1 MLYLLNEDVRTVRW
15 NGESLHE
22 ATSAI
27 VKETMN
33 GDFTLTVK
41 YPISDSG
48 IYQLIQEDMLIKAPT
63 PVLGAQLFRIK
74 KPVEHNDHLEITA
87 YHISDDVMQRSI
99 TQMSVT
105 SQSCGMALSRMV
117 QNTKTAL
124 GDFSFNSDIQDRR
137 TFNTTETETLYSVL
151 LDGKHSI
158 VGTWEGELVRDNFA
172 MTVKKSRGENRGVVI
187 TTHKNLKDYQ
197 RTKNSQNVVT
207 RIHARSTFKPEGAE
221 KETTIRVTVDSPLI
235 NSYPYINE
243 KEYENNNA
251 KSVEELQKW
260 AQAKFSNEGID
271 KISDAIKIEAYEL
284 DGQVVHMGD
293 TVNLKSWKHNVDVFK
308 KAIAYEFDALKEEY
322 ISLILDDKA
331 GAGGSRTSGGLSSA
345 ADAILG
351 VTESAQEVALEK
363 ALQNAD
369 LDFDHKAG
377 LLRQEISDGIELAKA
392 KAEEVKQELSDTI
405 NQRFNSFDN
414 GPLKE
419 AKRRAEEALRNAG
432 ASSLLA
438 QEAKR
443 IGLDSVARLE
453 EFKSQTTS
461 AQTALSGDLDA
472 LKRTIVNDIR
482 PKQAQVEA
490 EIAKQVEALVQTKK
504 ELAGASTLLAQEAK
518 RIELD
523 SVARL
528 EAFKSQTTSAQ
539 TALSGDLD
547 VLKRT
552 IANDI
557 RPKQAQAEAEIA
569 KQVEA
574 LSRTKNELSGAS
586 TLLAQEAKRIELD
599 SVARLEAFKSQTTS
613 AQTALSG
620 DLDALKRTIANDI
633 RPKQAQ
639 AEAEI
644 AKQVEALSRTKN
656 ELAGVK
662 SAQATYEETTT
673 RRLSELTNLA
683 NGKASKSE
691 LTQTAEELAS
701 RIASVQ
707 AGSSR
712 NYFRNSRS
720 RTFTTGGQAVYDYR
734 TFIVPDFWKNSD
746 RFKRD
751 YVRISFDVTFPVALV
766 NDMPAMVHFSAHP
779 WYAYRNLIFK
789 GGTVERQHFE
799 FTIDLSSS
807 SETYQTNNVFIR
819 FGTNYGFPAGLQVV
833 IENAMLSVGNYF
845 PAYQPAYEDQED
857 RVSVVESNFKQ
868 RADSLDAGVSRL
880 TEGFRTKADISA
892 LNVTAENIRQSVKS
906 LETDTQN
913 KLNQKLSQAEFEVRA
928 GSIRQEILNATKDKA
943 NKSELT
949 QTAEELSSK
958 IASVQASGRNLFL
971 NSLFKQ
977 DISKTGIWTTST
989 YTATI
994 DSESKYLGHKALK
1007 IIGLNPSGRDGGNP
1021 KVTYPALGQFG
1032 KVIPGSTTNQ
1042 DVTIS
1047 FYAKANKNG
1056 IMLRSRLGDIGY
1068 KTGNVTLSTE
1078 IKRYVVHIPKGW
1090 TNESKQTTNEWL
1102 FNFNQEGTIWI
1113 WMPKFEISDVDTSY
1127 SEAPEDIEGQIS
1139 TVESTF
1145 KQRANS
1151 LEAGVSRLTEGLR
1164 TKVDISA
1171 LNVTAENIRQSV
1183 KSLETDTQNKL
1194 NQKLSQAEFEVRA
1207 GSIRQEILNATKD
1220 KASKSELTQ
1229 TAEELASKIASVHLG
1244 RRNLLKGT
1252 KELARYK
1259 PVSEYN
1265 GFKVIRT
1272 VAGATR
1278 YQDSYVERTVIPTAG
1293 TEYIAIFY
1301 ARASE
1306 NDYPVRCHFYNP
1318 NTVVSSENSSGYKS
1332 RSSDGLSIIRL
1343 STDWQLCW
1351 VKWTQTATDQA
1362 KTVIIGRHG
1371 PQVGGKEGVWVEICA
1386 PAIFEG
1392 NLAGDWSPAYEDQ
1405 DERVSVVESNFKQ
1418 RADSLEAGVSRLT
1431 EGLRTKA
1438 DISSLN
1444 VTAENIRQSVKSLE
1458 TDTQNKL
1465 NQKLSQAEFEVRA
1478 GSIRQ
1483 EILNA
1488 TKDKANKSELTQTA
1502 EELASKIASVQVGG
1516 RNYIRGTKR
1525 MMLARGLWAS
1535 GTFRPSGAGTAKT
1548 IDVSDSPATGFDK
1561 AIRLTSSN
1569 ARDQIGIA
1577 QDGFYIS
1584 QGTYTMS
1591 CWVKGRRGQ
1600 KVKLQT
1606 YWQVNDNSGISPI
1619 FTLKDEN
1626 WTKLSFTSARNRAG
1640 VASIGYVYLVNAEVG
1655 EYLDVLAPQLEDGSL
1670 ATSSKEAP
1678 EDIEGQISTVESTFK
1693 QRADSLAAG
1702 VNRLTEG
1709 LRTKADIS
1717 ALNVTA
1723 ENIRQSVKSLET
1735 DTQNKLNQKLSQA
1748 EFEVRAGS
1756 IRQEILNATKDK
1768 ASKSELTQTA
1778 EELASRIASVQ
1789 ASGRNLFLNSLF
1801 KQDIP
1806 KTGIWTTS
1814 TYTATIDSESKYLGH
1829 KALKIIGLNPSGR
1842 DGGNPKVTY
1851 PALGQFGKVI
1861 PGSTTNQDV
1870 TISFYAKA
1878 NKNGIML
1885 RSRLGNIGYKT
1896 GNVTLSTEIKRYVVH
1911 IPKGWT
1917 NESKQT
1923 TNEWL
1928 FNFNQE
1934 GTIWIWMPKFEIS
1947 DVDTSYSEAPEDIEG
1962 QISTVE
1968 SNFKQRA
1975 DSLEAGVSRLTE
1987 GLRTKVDI
1995 SALNV
2000 TAENI
2005 RQSVKSLET
2014 DTQNK
2019 LNQKL
2024 SQAEFEVR
2032 AGSIRQE
2039 ILNVTKDKAS
2049 KSELTQTAEELS
2061 SKIASVQVGGINLLR
2076 NTASL
2081 LIGDRSKGCWMSASG
2096 GNGRAISVEVLD
2108 PPKKMIKNMI
2118 RVIENTNGGNKDLTQ
2133 LVRLRIGEKY
2143 TISCYARIASDS
2155 PNANVNLLFRS
2166 WANNTDLNR
2175 KFQKSI
2181 SHKNWQK
2188 YSFTFT
2194 ADAIENS
2201 IQFGQSGA
2209 GIIEICAPKIESG
2222 TLATDYSEAPEDIEG
2237 QISTVESTFKQR
2249 ANSLDAGVSRL
2260 TEGLRTKVDISAL
2273 NVTAEN
2279 IRQSV
2284 KSLETDT
2291 QNKLNQKLSQ
2301 AEFEVRAGSIRQ
2313 EILNATKDKADKT
2326 LVVSEAGKLRE
2337 EFSKMKVGG
2346 RNLWIK
2352 SKTVGAV
2359 IEKLPENH
2367 VTGQKECYR
2376 LENNSTLTFNLEP
2389 DFSSRLYQ
2397 KVTFSA
2403 WIKYENV
2410 VQGRNFWNVFNC
2422 FKHYLFRK
2430 NSETGVQSGPDYATL
2445 GMYKGSADWKYI
2457 TFTYDYSEKTNFD
2470 QLKTSLRFNLE
2481 GATSGTAWVTGIKV
2495 EIGSVATDWSPA
2507 PEDAD
2512 GLITEAKATF
2522 ERTAQ
2527 GLRTDLSA
2535 IQEYVNK
2542 DGQRQE
2548 ALQRYTR
2555 EESAR
2560 QATAVRELVNRDFV
2574 GKATYQEDVKGI
2586 NQRIEA
2592 VKTSANKDIASQI
2605 ASYRQS
2611 VDGKFTDI
2619 SSQITTYKQDVG
2631 GQISGLSNRLT
2642 SSEQGT
2648 TTQISNLSNRINSNK
2663 QGTDNQIS
2671 NLKTQVATNKDNAE
2685 RQMGR
2690 ISDQVSANKANAD
2703 SQFANVTNQLARK
2716 VETTDFQRVK
2726 ETSKLYERILGNT
2739 ENGIADKVARMA
2751 LTNQLFQVE
2760 VGKYSVSGPNLIKNS
2775 DFKNATNEWGSTQN
2789 LGRLV
2794 KHSFY
2799 HNGQKDLMRLSNA
2812 TKNENFLY
2820 SHRFNLERNTDYVLN
2835 FRGFNNSALASYDV
2849 YILGRRAGESDGFT
2863 IVKKVVS
2870 SKKLSTSRCED
2881 VSVTFNSGE
2890 MDNAYIRFDNNGSS
2904 SGTAD
2909 LYITEVDLYKGYK
2922 PRTWQPHP
2930 EDAVADANKKL
2941 EATQTKMTQLAG
2953 SWVVENINSAGDI
2966 ISGINLGANGHN
2978 RLVGKL
2984 THITGETLIDRAVI
2998 KSAMVDK
3005 LKTANFEAGSVT
3017 TTILEAEAVTAEK
3030 LKVDNALIKKLT
3042 ATDAFID
3049 QLISKRIFST
3059 KVESVISSSTFLEAY
3074 QGRIGGFT
3082 LGQFDQGGGRWIS
3095 GVNQFS
3101 VGMGNGAGYGVRT
3114 AFWANWGNNWNYAGP
3129 KAWNVNTDGKMYCR
3143 NEVGFYDQVD
3153 FSNSSRA
3160 NFYGNTTFSRSPV
3173 FSNGIEL
3180 GSKDVLGDGWNPK
3193 GGRNAVVWWNQV
3205 GSGSLKYWMEQKS
3218 DRRLK
3223 ENITDTAV
3231 KALDKIN
3238 RLRMVAFDFIE
3249 NKKHEEIGLIAQE
3262 AETIV
3267 PRIVSRDPENPDG
3280 YLHIDYTALVPYLIK
3295 AIQELNQKIEKMEK
3309 IIA

>member
-1 MLYLLNEDVRTVRW
+1 MDALTRRQFDRAMFAKNRTLAIRVGDYASQDIKEASFEYGYIKGDTYKPGGTCAGSGKITFTSIITTFNKLDTLHPEIGLLVGDTYQWVKMGEYFINDIEIDRNRNTTTLELMDGMFKLNREYVTDLHFPAEVREV
-15 NGESLHE
+15 
-22 ATSAI
+22 
-27 VKETMN
+27 
-33 GDFTLTVK
+33 
-41 YPISDSG
+41 
-48 IYQLIQEDMLIKAPT
+48 IQEICL
-63 PVLGAQLFRIK
+63 
-74 KPVEHNDHLEITA
+74 
-87 YHISDDVMQRSI
+87 
-99 TQMSVT
+99 
-105 SQSCGMALSRMV
+105 
-117 QNTKTAL
+117 KT
-124 GDFSFNSDIQDRR
+124 
-137 TFNTTETETLYSVL
+137 
-151 LDGKHSI
+151 
-158 VGTWEGELVRDNFA
+158 
-172 MTVKKSRGENRGVVI
+172 
-187 TTHKNLKDYQ
+187 
-197 RTKNSQNVVT
+197 
-207 RIHARSTFKPEGAE
+207 
-221 KETTIRVTVDSPLI
+221 
-235 NSYPYINE
+235 
-243 KEYENNNA
+243 
-251 KSVEELQKW
+251 
-260 AQAKFSNEGID
+260 
-271 KISDAIKIEAYEL
+271 
-284 DGQVVHMGD
+284 
-293 TVNLKSWKHNVDVFK
+293 
-308 KAIAYEFDALKEEY
+308 
-322 ISLILDDKA
+322 
-331 GAGGSRTSGGLSSA
+331 
-345 ADAILG
+345 
-351 VTESAQEVALEK
+351 
-363 ALQNAD
+363 
-369 LDFDHKAG
+369 
-377 LLRQEISDGIELAKA
+377 GIELANDYFRISAMRYHVEQVPEGKKLSFRDMLSAMTQMIGMSCFFNREGKMEIRDLTESNITINADSYFLHGLTKSEIEYQIAGITCKTDKKPLTVGMKTGRSLELDNVFMTQSALNDLYYKLKNLTYYPYNLNYQGHLLLEVGQWVTIQTNKKEAFKVPVLSQSFTFKGGLRGRISADSKA
-392 KAEEVKQELSDTI
+392 GNDTQYSYEGTITKQIKQQDGVEAKVQAQIEAADKDFDQKVDKIKKDFNDQVELAKARAEEVKRELSDTI

-419 AKRRAEEALRNAG
+419 AKRKAEEALRNAG
-432 ASSLLA
+432 ASTLLA

-453 EFKSQTTS
+453 AFKSQTTS

-482 PKQAQVEA
+482 PKQAQAET
-490 EIAKQVEALVQTKK
+490 EIAKQVEALSRTKN
-504 ELAGASTLLAQEAK
+504 ELAGASTLFAQEAK

-547 VLKRT
+547 V
-552 IANDI
+552 
-557 RPKQAQAEAEIA
+557 
-569 KQVEA
+569 
-574 LSRTKNELSGAS
+574 
-586 TLLAQEAKRIELD
+586 
-599 SVARLEAFKSQTTS
+599 
-613 AQTALSG
+613 
-620 DLDALKRTIANDI
+620 LKRTIANDI

-707 AGSSR
+707 A
-712 NYFRNSRS
+712 
-720 RTFTTGGQAVYDYR
+720 
-734 TFIVPDFWKNSD
+734 
-746 RFKRD
+746 
-751 YVRISFDVTFPVALV
+751 
-766 NDMPAMVHFSAHP
+766 
-779 WYAYRNLIFK
+779 
-789 GGTVERQHFE
+789 
-799 FTIDLSSS
+799 
-807 SETYQTNNVFIR
+807 
-819 FGTNYGFPAGLQVV
+819 
-833 IENAMLSVGNYF
+833 
-845 PAYQPAYEDQED
+845 
-857 RVSVVESNFKQ
+857 
-868 RADSLDAGVSRL
+868 
-880 TEGFRTKADISA
+880 
-892 LNVTAENIRQSVKS
+892 
-906 LETDTQN
+906 
-913 KLNQKLSQAEFEVRA
+913 
-928 GSIRQEILNATKDKA
+928 
-943 NKSELT
+943 
-949 QTAEELSSK
+949 
-958 IASVQASGRNLFL
+958 SGRNLFL

-994 DSESKYLGHKALK
+994 DSESKYLGYKALK

-1056 IMLRSRLGDIGY
+1056 IMLRSRLGNIGY

-1102 FNFNQEGTIWI
+1102 FNFNQEGTVWI

-1151 LEAGVSRLTEGLR
+1151 LDAGVSRLTEGLR
-1164 TKVDISA
+1164 TKADISA

-1229 TAEELASKIASVHLG
+1229 TAEELS
-1244 RRNLLKGT
+1244 
-1252 KELARYK
+1252 
-1259 PVSEYN
+1259 
-1265 GFKVIRT
+1265 
-1272 VAGATR
+1272 
-1278 YQDSYVERTVIPTAG
+1278 
-1293 TEYIAIFY
+1293 
-1301 ARASE
+1301 
-1306 NDYPVRCHFYNP
+1306 
-1318 NTVVSSENSSGYKS
+1318 
-1332 RSSDGLSIIRL
+1332 
-1343 STDWQLCW
+1343 
-1351 VKWTQTATDQA
+1351 
-1362 KTVIIGRHG
+1362 
-1371 PQVGGKEGVWVEICA
+1371 
-1386 PAIFEG
+1386 
-1392 NLAGDWSPAYEDQ
+1392 
-1405 DERVSVVESNFKQ
+1405 
-1418 RADSLEAGVSRLT
+1418 
-1431 EGLRTKA
+1431 
-1438 DISSLN
+1438 
-1444 VTAENIRQSVKSLE
+1444 
-1458 TDTQNKL
+1458 
-1465 NQKLSQAEFEVRA
+1465 
-1478 GSIRQ
+1478 
-1483 EILNA
+1483 
-1488 TKDKANKSELTQTA
+1488 
-1502 EELASKIASVQVGG
+1502 SKIASVQVGG

-1535 GTFRPSGAGTAKT
+1535 GTFRPSGTGTAKT

-1678 EDIEGQISTVESTFK
+1678 ED
-1693 QRADSLAAG
+1693 
-1702 VNRLTEG
+1702 
-1709 LRTKADIS
+1709 
-1717 ALNVTA
+1717 
-1723 ENIRQSVKSLET
+1723 
-1735 DTQNKLNQKLSQA
+1735 
-1748 EFEVRAGS
+1748 
-1756 IRQEILNATKDK
+1756 
-1768 ASKSELTQTA
+1768 
-1778 EELASRIASVQ
+1778 
-1789 ASGRNLFLNSLF
+1789 
-1801 KQDIP
+1801 
-1806 KTGIWTTS
+1806 
-1814 TYTATIDSESKYLGH
+1814 
-1829 KALKIIGLNPSGR
+1829 
-1842 DGGNPKVTY
+1842 
-1851 PALGQFGKVI
+1851 
-1861 PGSTTNQDV
+1861 
-1870 TISFYAKA
+1870 
-1878 NKNGIML
+1878 M
-1885 RSRLGNIGYKT
+1885 
-1896 GNVTLSTEIKRYVVH
+1896 
-1911 IPKGWT
+1911 
-1917 NESKQT
+1917 
-1923 TNEWL
+1923 
-1928 FNFNQE
+1928 
-1934 GTIWIWMPKFEIS
+1934 
-1947 DVDTSYSEAPEDIEG
+1947 
-1962 QISTVE
+1962 
-1968 SNFKQRA
+1968 
-1975 DSLEAGVSRLTE
+1975 
-1987 GLRTKVDI
+1987 
-1995 SALNV
+1995 
-2000 TAENI
+2000 
-2005 RQSVKSLET
+2005 
-2014 DTQNK
+2014 
-2019 LNQKL
+2019 
-2024 SQAEFEVR
+2024 
-2032 AGSIRQE
+2032 
-2039 ILNVTKDKAS
+2039 
-2049 KSELTQTAEELS
+2049 
-2061 SKIASVQVGGINLLR
+2061 
-2076 NTASL
+2076 
-2081 LIGDRSKGCWMSASG
+2081 
-2096 GNGRAISVEVLD
+2096 
-2108 PPKKMIKNMI
+2108 
-2118 RVIENTNGGNKDLTQ
+2118 
-2133 LVRLRIGEKY
+2133 
-2143 TISCYARIASDS
+2143 
-2155 PNANVNLLFRS
+2155 
-2166 WANNTDLNR
+2166 
-2175 KFQKSI
+2175 
-2181 SHKNWQK
+2181 
-2188 YSFTFT
+2188 
-2194 ADAIENS
+2194 
-2201 IQFGQSGA
+2201 
-2209 GIIEICAPKIESG
+2209 
-2222 TLATDYSEAPEDIEG
+2222 EG

-2249 ANSLDAGVSRL
+2249 ANSLEAGVNRL
-2260 TEGLRTKVDISAL
+2260 TEGLRTKADISSL

-2376 LENNSTLTFNLEP
+2376 LENNSTLMFNIEP

-2403 WIKYENV
+2403 WVKYENV

-2648 TTQISNLSNRINSNK
+2648 TTQISNL
-2663 QGTDNQIS
+2663 
-2671 NLKTQVATNKDNAE
+2671 KTQVATNKDNAE

-2703 SQFANVTNQLARK
+2703 SQFANVTNQLVRK

-2760 VGKYSVSGPNLIKNS
+2760 VAKNASNGQNLLKGTKDFSGGWKNKGANWKKHAEKYKGVDVL
-2775 DFKNATNEWGSTQN
+2775 FKNNSWNGVGQEIDAKIGEVYTFSLWMKSDWKNDTVNFYVNRNGSVEKGWGVPSETSVAITSEWK
-2789 LGRLV
+2789 RY
-2794 KHSFY
+2794 SFTF
-2799 HNGQKDLMRLSNA
+2799 KI
-2812 TKNENFLY
+2812 T
-2820 SHRFNLERNTDYVLN
+2820 V
-2835 FRGFNNSALASYDV
+2835 
-2849 YILGRRAGESDGFT
+2849 DGFIFPRVERLNQNT
-2863 IVKKVVS
+2863 
-2870 SKKLSTSRCED
+2870 
-2881 VSVTFNSGE
+2881 N
-2890 MDNAYIRFDNNGSS
+2890 
-2904 SGTAD
+2904 
-2909 LYITEVDLYKGYK
+2909 LYIAGLKLEKGSYATPYTEA
-2922 PRTWQPHP
+2922 P
-2930 EDAVADANKKL
+2930 EDTD
-2941 EATQTKMTQLAG
+2941 EAIRSVQSQLTG
-2953 SWVVENINSAGDI
+2953 SWAVQNINSAGDI

-2978 RLVGKL
+2978 RFVGKL

-3017 TTILEAEAVTAEK
+3017 TTILDAEAVTAD
-3030 LKVDNALIKKLT
+3030 KVRFDAAFIRKMT
-3042 ATDAFID
+3042 ANDAFID
-3049 QLISKRIFST
+3049 QLTSKRIFST

-3101 VGMGNGAGYGVRT
+3101 VGMGNGAGHGVRT

-3205 GSGSLKYWMEQKS
+3205 GSGSVKYWMEQKS

-3267 PRIVSRDPENPDG
+3267 PKIVSRDPENPDG

-3309 IIA
+3309 TIA

>member
-1 MLYLLNEDVRTVRW
+1 MDALTRRQFDRAMFAKERTLAIRVGEYASRDIKEASFEYGYIKGDTYKPGGTCAGSGKITFTSIITTFNKLDILHPEIGLLVGDTYQWVKMGEYFINDIEIDRNRNTTTLELMDGMFKLNREYVTDLHFPAEVREV
-15 NGESLHE
+15 
-22 ATSAI
+22 
-27 VKETMN
+27 
-33 GDFTLTVK
+33 
-41 YPISDSG
+41 
-48 IYQLIQEDMLIKAPT
+48 IQEICL
-63 PVLGAQLFRIK
+63 
-74 KPVEHNDHLEITA
+74 
-87 YHISDDVMQRSI
+87 
-99 TQMSVT
+99 
-105 SQSCGMALSRMV
+105 
-117 QNTKTAL
+117 KT
-124 GDFSFNSDIQDRR
+124 
-137 TFNTTETETLYSVL
+137 
-151 LDGKHSI
+151 
-158 VGTWEGELVRDNFA
+158 
-172 MTVKKSRGENRGVVI
+172 
-187 TTHKNLKDYQ
+187 
-197 RTKNSQNVVT
+197 
-207 RIHARSTFKPEGAE
+207 
-221 KETTIRVTVDSPLI
+221 
-235 NSYPYINE
+235 
-243 KEYENNNA
+243 
-251 KSVEELQKW
+251 
-260 AQAKFSNEGID
+260 
-271 KISDAIKIEAYEL
+271 
-284 DGQVVHMGD
+284 
-293 TVNLKSWKHNVDVFK
+293 
-308 KAIAYEFDALKEEY
+308 
-322 ISLILDDKA
+322 
-331 GAGGSRTSGGLSSA
+331 
-345 ADAILG
+345 
-351 VTESAQEVALEK
+351 
-363 ALQNAD
+363 
-369 LDFDHKAG
+369 
-377 LLRQEISDGIELAKA
+377 GIELANDYFGISAMRYHIEQVLEGKKLSFRDMLSAMTQMIGMSCFFNREGKMEIRDLTESNITINADSYFLHGLTKSEIEYQISGITCKTDKKSLTVGMKTGRSLELDNVFMTQSALNDLYYKLKNLTYYPYNLNYQGHLLLEVGQWVTIQTNKKETFKVPVLSQSFTFKGGLRGRISADSKA
-392 KAEEVKQELSDTI
+392 GNDTQYSYEGTITKQIKQQDGVEAKVQAQIEAADKDFDQKVDKIKKDFNDQVELAKARAEEVKRELSDTI

-419 AKRRAEEALRNAG
+419 AKRKAEEALRN
-432 ASSLLA
+432 
-438 QEAKR
+438 
-443 IGLDSVARLE
+443 
-453 EFKSQTTS
+453 
-461 AQTALSGDLDA
+461 
-472 LKRTIVNDIR
+472 
-482 PKQAQVEA
+482 
-490 EIAKQVEALVQTKK
+490 
-504 ELAGASTLLAQEAK
+504 AGASTLLAQEAK
-518 RIELD
+518 RI
-523 SVARL
+523 
-528 EAFKSQTTSAQ
+528 
-539 TALSGDLD
+539 G
-547 VLKRT
+547 
-552 IANDI
+552 
-557 RPKQAQAEAEIA
+557 
-569 KQVEA
+569 
-574 LSRTKNELSGAS
+574 
-586 TLLAQEAKRIELD
+586 LD

-644 AKQVEALSRTKN
+644 AKQAEALSRTKNELAGASTLLAQEAKRIELDSVARLEAFKSQTTSAQTALSGDLDVLKQTIANDIRPKQAQAEAEIAKQVEALSRTKN

-662 SAQATYEETTT
+662 SAQATYKETTT

-701 RIASVQ
+701 R
-707 AGSSR
+707 
-712 NYFRNSRS
+712 
-720 RTFTTGGQAVYDYR
+720 
-734 TFIVPDFWKNSD
+734 
-746 RFKRD
+746 
-751 YVRISFDVTFPVALV
+751 
-766 NDMPAMVHFSAHP
+766 
-779 WYAYRNLIFK
+779 
-789 GGTVERQHFE
+789 
-799 FTIDLSSS
+799 
-807 SETYQTNNVFIR
+807 
-819 FGTNYGFPAGLQVV
+819 
-833 IENAMLSVGNYF
+833 
-845 PAYQPAYEDQED
+845 
-857 RVSVVESNFKQ
+857 
-868 RADSLDAGVSRL
+868 
-880 TEGFRTKADISA
+880 
-892 LNVTAENIRQSVKS
+892 
-906 LETDTQN
+906 
-913 KLNQKLSQAEFEVRA
+913 
-928 GSIRQEILNATKDKA
+928 
-943 NKSELT
+943 
-949 QTAEELSSK
+949 

-994 DSESKYLGHKALK
+994 DSESKYLG
-1007 IIGLNPSGRDGGNP
+1007 
-1021 KVTYPALGQFG
+1021 
-1032 KVIPGSTTNQ
+1032 
-1042 DVTIS
+1042 
-1047 FYAKANKNG
+1047 
-1056 IMLRSRLGDIGY
+1056 
-1068 KTGNVTLSTE
+1068 
-1078 IKRYVVHIPKGW
+1078 
-1090 TNESKQTTNEWL
+1090 
-1102 FNFNQEGTIWI
+1102 
-1113 WMPKFEISDVDTSY
+1113 
-1127 SEAPEDIEGQIS
+1127 
-1139 TVESTF
+1139 
-1145 KQRANS
+1145 
-1151 LEAGVSRLTEGLR
+1151 
-1164 TKVDISA
+1164 
-1171 LNVTAENIRQSV
+1171 
-1183 KSLETDTQNKL
+1183 
-1194 NQKLSQAEFEVRA
+1194 
-1207 GSIRQEILNATKD
+1207 
-1220 KASKSELTQ
+1220 
-1229 TAEELASKIASVHLG
+1229 
-1244 RRNLLKGT
+1244 
-1252 KELARYK
+1252 
-1259 PVSEYN
+1259 YN
-1265 GFKVIRT
+1265 
-1272 VAGATR
+1272 
-1278 YQDSYVERTVIPTAG
+1278 
-1293 TEYIAIFY
+1293 
-1301 ARASE
+1301 
-1306 NDYPVRCHFYNP
+1306 
-1318 NTVVSSENSSGYKS
+1318 
-1332 RSSDGLSIIRL
+1332 
-1343 STDWQLCW
+1343 
-1351 VKWTQTATDQA
+1351 
-1362 KTVIIGRHG
+1362 
-1371 PQVGGKEGVWVEICA
+1371 
-1386 PAIFEG
+1386 
-1392 NLAGDWSPAYEDQ
+1392 
-1405 DERVSVVESNFKQ
+1405 
-1418 RADSLEAGVSRLT
+1418 
-1431 EGLRTKA
+1431 
-1438 DISSLN
+1438 
-1444 VTAENIRQSVKSLE
+1444 
-1458 TDTQNKL
+1458 
-1465 NQKLSQAEFEVRA
+1465 
-1478 GSIRQ
+1478 
-1483 EILNA
+1483 
-1488 TKDKANKSELTQTA
+1488 
-1502 EELASKIASVQVGG
+1502 
-1516 RNYIRGTKR
+1516 
-1525 MMLARGLWAS
+1525 
-1535 GTFRPSGAGTAKT
+1535 
-1548 IDVSDSPATGFDK
+1548 
-1561 AIRLTSSN
+1561 
-1569 ARDQIGIA
+1569 
-1577 QDGFYIS
+1577 
-1584 QGTYTMS
+1584 
-1591 CWVKGRRGQ
+1591 
-1600 KVKLQT
+1600 
-1606 YWQVNDNSGISPI
+1606 
-1619 FTLKDEN
+1619 
-1626 WTKLSFTSARNRAG
+1626 
-1640 VASIGYVYLVNAEVG
+1640 
-1655 EYLDVLAPQLEDGSL
+1655 
-1670 ATSSKEAP
+1670 
-1678 EDIEGQISTVESTFK
+1678 
-1693 QRADSLAAG
+1693 
-1702 VNRLTEG
+1702 
-1709 LRTKADIS
+1709 
-1717 ALNVTA
+1717 
-1723 ENIRQSVKSLET
+1723 
-1735 DTQNKLNQKLSQA
+1735 
-1748 EFEVRAGS
+1748 
-1756 IRQEILNATKDK
+1756 
-1768 ASKSELTQTA
+1768 
-1778 EELASRIASVQ
+1778 
-1789 ASGRNLFLNSLF
+1789 
-1801 KQDIP
+1801 
-1806 KTGIWTTS
+1806 
-1814 TYTATIDSESKYLGH
+1814 
-1829 KALKIIGLNPSGR
+1829 ALKIIGLNPSGR

-1968 SNFKQRA
+1968 STFKQRA
-1975 DSLEAGVSRLTE
+1975 NSLDAGVRSLTE

-1995 SALNV
+1995 SSLNVTAENIRQSVKRLETDTQNKLNQKLSQAEFEVRAGSIRQEILNATKDKASKSELTQTAEELASRIASVQASGRNLFLNSLFKQDISKTGIWTTSTYTATIDSESKYLGHKALKIIGLNPSGRDGGNPKVTYPALGQFGKVIPGSTTNQDVTISFYAKANKNGIMLRSRLGNIGYKTGNVTLSTEIKRYVVHIPKGWTNESKQTTNEWLFNFNQEGTVWIWMPKFEISDVDTSYSEAPEDIEGQISTVESTFKQRANSLEAGVNRLTEGLRTKADISSLNV

-2039 ILNVTKDKAS
+2039 ILNATKDKAS

-2061 SKIASVQVGGINLLR
+2061 SKIASVQVGGR
-2076 NTASL
+2076 NYIRGTKRMMLARGL
-2081 LIGDRSKGCWMSASG
+2081 WASG
-2096 GNGRAISVEVLD
+2096 TFRPSGAGTA
-2108 PPKKMIKNMI
+2108 K
-2118 RVIENTNGGNKDLTQ
+2118 
-2133 LVRLRIGEKY
+2133 
-2143 TISCYARIASDS
+2143 TIDVSDS
-2155 PNANVNLLFRS
+2155 PVTGFDKAIRLTSSNARDQIGIAQDGFYISQGTYTMSCWVKGRRGQKVKLQTY
-2166 WANNTDLNR
+2166 WQANDN
-2175 KFQKSI
+2175 SGI
-2181 SHKNWQK
+2181 SPIFTLKDENWTK
-2188 YSFTFT
+2188 LSFTS
-2194 ADAIENS
+2194 ARNRAGVAS
-2201 IQFGQSGA
+2201 IGYVYLVNAEVG
-2209 GIIEICAPKIESG
+2209 EYLDVLAPQLEDGS
-2222 TLATDYSEAPEDIEG
+2222 LATSSKEAPEDIEG

-2249 ANSLDAGVSRL
+2249 ANSLDAGVRSL
-2260 TEGLRTKVDISAL
+2260 TEGLRTKVDISSL

-2326 LVVSEAGKLRE
+2326 LVVTEAGKLRE

-2430 NSETGVQSGPDYATL
+2430 NSETVVQSGPDYATL

-2648 TTQISNLSNRINSNK
+2648 TTQISNL
-2663 QGTDNQIS
+2663 
-2671 NLKTQVATNKDNAE
+2671 KTQVATNKDNAE

-2775 DFKNATNEWGSTQN
+2775 DFKNGTNEWGSTQN

-2941 EATQTKMTQLAG
+2941 EATQTKMTLLAG

-2978 RLVGKL
+2978 RFVGKL

-3005 LKTANFEAGSVT
+3005 LKTGNFEAGSVT
-3017 TTILEAEAVTAEK
+3017 TTILDAEAVTAEK
-3030 LKVDNALIKKLT
+3030 LKVDDALIRKLT
-3042 ATDAFID
+3042 ANDAFID
-3049 QLISKRIFST
+3049 RLTSKRIFST

-3101 VGMGNGAGYGVRT
+3101 VGMGNGAGHGVRT

>member
-620 DLDALKRTIANDI
+620 DLDVLKRTIANDI

-644 AKQVEALSRTKN
+644 AKQVEVLSRTKN
-656 ELAGVK
+656 ELSGVK

-807 SETYQTNNVFIR
+807 SEDYQTNNVFIR

-880 TEGFRTKADISA
+880 TEGLRTKADISS

-943 NKSELT
+943 SKSELT

-989 YTATI
+989 YTAAI

-1056 IMLRSRLGDIGY
+1056 IMLRSRLGNIGY

-1102 FNFNQEGTIWI
+1102 FNFNQEGTVWI

-1145 KQRANS
+1145 KQRAN
-1151 LEAGVSRLTEGLR
+1151 
-1164 TKVDISA
+1164 
-1171 LNVTAENIRQSV
+1171 
-1183 KSLETDTQNKL
+1183 
-1194 NQKLSQAEFEVRA
+1194 
-1207 GSIRQEILNATKD
+1207 
-1220 KASKSELTQ
+1220 
-1229 TAEELASKIASVHLG
+1229 
-1244 RRNLLKGT
+1244 
-1252 KELARYK
+1252 
-1259 PVSEYN
+1259 
-1265 GFKVIRT
+1265 
-1272 VAGATR
+1272 
-1278 YQDSYVERTVIPTAG
+1278 
-1293 TEYIAIFY
+1293 
-1301 ARASE
+1301 
-1306 NDYPVRCHFYNP
+1306 
-1318 NTVVSSENSSGYKS
+1318 
-1332 RSSDGLSIIRL
+1332 
-1343 STDWQLCW
+1343 
-1351 VKWTQTATDQA
+1351 
-1362 KTVIIGRHG
+1362 
-1371 PQVGGKEGVWVEICA
+1371 
-1386 PAIFEG
+1386 
-1392 NLAGDWSPAYEDQ
+1392 
-1405 DERVSVVESNFKQ
+1405 
-1418 RADSLEAGVSRLT
+1418 SLEAGVSRLT

-1488 TKDKANKSELTQTA
+1488 TKDKASKSELTQTA
-1502 EELASKIASVQVGG
+1502 EELSSKIASVQVGG

-1548 IDVSDSPATGFDK
+1548 IDVSDSPVTGFDK

-1693 QRADSLAAG
+1693 QRANSLDAG
-1702 VNRLTEG
+1702 VRSLTEG
-1709 LRTKADIS
+1709 LRTKVDIS
-1717 ALNVTA
+1717 SLNVTA
-1723 ENIRQSVKSLET
+1723 ENIRQSVKRLET

-1778 EELASRIASVQ
+1778 EELSSKIASVQ

-1801 KQDIP
+1801 KQDIS

-1814 TYTATIDSESKYLGH
+1814 TYTAAIDSESKYLGYN
-1829 KALKIIGLNPSGR
+1829 ALKIIGLNSSGR

-1934 GTIWIWMPKFEIS
+1934 GTVWIWMPKFEIS

-1968 SNFKQRA
+1968 STFKQRA
-1975 DSLEAGVSRLTE
+1975 NSLEAGVNRLTE

-2039 ILNVTKDKAS
+2039 ILNATKDKAS

-2133 LVRLRIGEKY
+2133 LVGLRIGEKY

-2555 EESAR
+2555 EESTR

-3205 GSGSLKYWMEQKS
+3205 GSGSVKYWMEQKS

-3309 IIA
+3309 TIA

>member
-1 MLYLLNEDVRTVRW
+1 MIYLTEGNTPLNEAYNDEIVHLGNNTYQLTFRFPTSDTKWELLKEETFLTADDLHGEQDFYIFEVEKQQGYIQVYANQVISLLNNYIVSSIEVDRVSGTRV
-15 NGESLHE
+15 L
-22 ATSAI
+22 SAFA
-27 VKETMN
+27 
-33 GDFTLTVK
+33 G
-41 YPISDSG
+41 
-48 IYQLIQEDMLIKAPT
+48 
-63 PVLGAQLFRIK
+63 
-74 KPVEHNDHLEITA
+74 
-87 YHISDDVMQRSI
+87 SI
-99 TQMSVT
+99 TR
-105 SQSCGMALSRMV
+105 A
-117 QNTKTAL
+117 NP
-124 GDFSFNSDIQDRR
+124 FSFFSDIDDRH
-137 TFNTTETETLYSVL
+137 TLNIKDKNAMEVL
-151 LDGKHSI
+151 AKGKHSI
-158 VGTWEGELVRDNFA
+158 LGQWGGDMVRNGYNLRLLKNGGSENESLFMYKKNLSSYQHKTSTKSLKTRITFKTTVKGEGENAVDHDY
-172 MTVKKSRGENRGVVI
+172 MVVI
-187 TTHKNLKDYQ
+187 
-197 RTKNSQNVVT
+197 
-207 RIHARSTFKPEGAE
+207 
-221 KETTIRVTVDSPLI
+221 DSPLLGNYSQI
-235 NSYPYINE
+235 YEDVVEVNDQDVTDEASLI
-243 KEYENNNA
+243 EYGKQYFRTSMCDMLEDNLEISVVGQSDVAVQMFDVVSFYHEWYGLDVRKKITKYTYSPMA
-251 KSVEELQKW
+251 KL
-260 AQAKFSNEGID
+260 
-271 KISDAIKIEAYEL
+271 
-284 DGQVVHMGD
+284 
-293 TVNLKSWKHNVDVFK
+293 LKSIGFGTFQSSLANAIGGIVNDAVLNESRNLHQIFEERLK
-308 KAIAYEFDALKEEY
+308 KEIANADRAFDAEFSKREKT
-322 ISLILDDKA
+322 I
-331 GAGGSRTSGGLSSA
+331 T
-345 ADAILG
+345 DA
-351 VTESAQEVALEK
+351 
-363 ALQNAD
+363 
-369 LDFDHKAG
+369 
-377 LLRQEISDGIELAKA
+377 IELAKA

-419 AKRRAEEALRNAG
+419 AKRKAEEALRNAG
-432 ASSLLA
+432 ASSSLA
-438 QEAKR
+438 QESKR
-443 IGLDSVARLE
+443 IG
-453 EFKSQTTS
+453 
-461 AQTALSGDLDA
+461 
-472 LKRTIVNDIR
+472 
-482 PKQAQVEA
+482 
-490 EIAKQVEALVQTKK
+490 
-504 ELAGASTLLAQEAK
+504 
-518 RIELD
+518 
-523 SVARL
+523 
-528 EAFKSQTTSAQ
+528 
-539 TALSGDLD
+539 
-547 VLKRT
+547 
-552 IANDI
+552 
-557 RPKQAQAEAEIA
+557 
-569 KQVEA
+569 
-574 LSRTKNELSGAS
+574 
-586 TLLAQEAKRIELD
+586 LD

-656 ELAGVK
+656 ELDGASSSLAQEAKRIELDSVARLEAFKSQTTSAQTALSGDLDALKRTIANDIRPKQAQAETEIAKQVEALSRTKNELAGVK

-701 RIASVQ
+701 R
-707 AGSSR
+707 
-712 NYFRNSRS
+712 
-720 RTFTTGGQAVYDYR
+720 
-734 TFIVPDFWKNSD
+734 
-746 RFKRD
+746 
-751 YVRISFDVTFPVALV
+751 
-766 NDMPAMVHFSAHP
+766 
-779 WYAYRNLIFK
+779 
-789 GGTVERQHFE
+789 
-799 FTIDLSSS
+799 
-807 SETYQTNNVFIR
+807 
-819 FGTNYGFPAGLQVV
+819 
-833 IENAMLSVGNYF
+833 
-845 PAYQPAYEDQED
+845 
-857 RVSVVESNFKQ
+857 
-868 RADSLDAGVSRL
+868 
-880 TEGFRTKADISA
+880 
-892 LNVTAENIRQSVKS
+892 
-906 LETDTQN
+906 
-913 KLNQKLSQAEFEVRA
+913 
-928 GSIRQEILNATKDKA
+928 
-943 NKSELT
+943 
-949 QTAEELSSK
+949 

-1056 IMLRSRLGDIGY
+1056 IMLRSRLGNIGY

-1102 FNFNQEGTIWI
+1102 FNFNQEGTVWI

-1151 LEAGVSRLTEGLR
+1151 LEAGVNRLTEGLR
-1164 TKVDISA
+1164 TKADISS

-1220 KASKSELTQ
+1220 KANKSELTQ
-1229 TAEELASKIASVHLG
+1229 TAEELSSKIASVHLG

-1405 DERVSVVESNFKQ
+1405 DERVSAVESNFKQ

-1488 TKDKANKSELTQTA
+1488 TKDKASKSELTQTA
-1502 EELASKIASVQVGG
+1502 EELSSKIASVQVGG

-1606 YWQVNDNSGISPI
+1606 YWQVHDNSGISPI

-1814 TYTATIDSESKYLGH
+1814 TYTATIDSESKYLGYN
-1829 KALKIIGLNPSGR
+1829 ALKIIGLNPSGR

-1968 SNFKQRA
+1968 STFKQRA
-1975 DSLEAGVSRLTE
+1975 NSLEAGVNRLTE
-1987 GLRTKVDI
+1987 GLRTKADI
-1995 SALNV
+1995 SSLNV

-2039 ILNVTKDKAS
+2039 ILNATKDKAS

-2376 LENNSTLTFNLEP
+2376 LENNSTLMFNIEP

-2403 WIKYENV
+2403 WVKYENV

-2663 QGTDNQIS
+2663 QGTDNKIS

-2978 RLVGKL
+2978 RFVGKL

-3005 LKTANFEAGSVT
+3005 LKTGNFEAGSVT
-3017 TTILEAEAVTAEK
+3017 TTILDAEAVTAEK
-3030 LKVDNALIKKLT
+3030 LKVDDALIKKLT
-3042 ATDAFID
+3042 ANDAFID
-3049 QLISKRIFST
+3049 QLISKRIFSI

-3205 GSGSLKYWMEQKS
+3205 GSGSVKYWMEQKS

-3309 IIA
+3309 TIA

>member
-1 MLYLLNEDVRTVRW
+1 M
-15 NGESLHE
+15 
-22 ATSAI
+22 
-27 VKETMN
+27 
-33 GDFTLTVK
+33 
-41 YPISDSG
+41 P
-48 IYQLIQEDMLIKAPT
+48 
-63 PVLGAQLFRIK
+63 
-74 KPVEHNDHLEITA
+74 
-87 YHISDDVMQRSI
+87 
-99 TQMSVT
+99 
-105 SQSCGMALSRMV
+105 
-117 QNTKTAL
+117 
-124 GDFSFNSDIQDRR
+124 
-137 TFNTTETETLYSVL
+137 
-151 LDGKHSI
+151 
-158 VGTWEGELVRDNFA
+158 
-172 MTVKKSRGENRGVVI
+172 
-187 TTHKNLKDYQ
+187 
-197 RTKNSQNVVT
+197 
-207 RIHARSTFKPEGAE
+207 
-221 KETTIRVTVDSPLI
+221 
-235 NSYPYINE
+235 
-243 KEYENNNA
+243 
-251 KSVEELQKW
+251 
-260 AQAKFSNEGID
+260 KF
-271 KISDAIKIEAYEL
+271 
-284 DGQVVHMGD
+284 
-293 TVNLKSWKHNVDVFK
+293 
-308 KAIAYEFDALKEEY
+308 
-322 ISLILDDKA
+322 
-331 GAGGSRTSGGLSSA
+331 
-345 ADAILG
+345 
-351 VTESAQEVALEK
+351 
-363 ALQNAD
+363 
-369 LDFDHKAG
+369 
-377 LLRQEISDGIELAKA
+377 EISDVDTSYSEAPEDIEG
-392 KAEEVKQELSDTI
+392 QI
-405 NQRFNSFDN
+405 
-414 GPLKE
+414 
-419 AKRRAEEALRNAG
+419 
-432 ASSLLA
+432 
-438 QEAKR
+438 
-443 IGLDSVARLE
+443 
-453 EFKSQTTS
+453 
-461 AQTALSGDLDA
+461 
-472 LKRTIVNDIR
+472 
-482 PKQAQVEA
+482 
-490 EIAKQVEALVQTKK
+490 
-504 ELAGASTLLAQEAK
+504 ST
-518 RIELD
+518 
-523 SVARL
+523 
-528 EAFKSQTTSAQ
+528 
-539 TALSGDLD
+539 
-547 VLKRT
+547 
-552 IANDI
+552 
-557 RPKQAQAEAEIA
+557 
-569 KQVEA
+569 
-574 LSRTKNELSGAS
+574 
-586 TLLAQEAKRIELD
+586 
-599 SVARLEAFKSQTTS
+599 
-613 AQTALSG
+613 
-620 DLDALKRTIANDI
+620 
-633 RPKQAQ
+633 
-639 AEAEI
+639 
-644 AKQVEALSRTKN
+644 
-656 ELAGVK
+656 
-662 SAQATYEETTT
+662 
-673 RRLSELTNLA
+673 
-683 NGKASKSE
+683 
-691 LTQTAEELAS
+691 
-701 RIASVQ
+701 
-707 AGSSR
+707 
-712 NYFRNSRS
+712 
-720 RTFTTGGQAVYDYR
+720 
-734 TFIVPDFWKNSD
+734 
-746 RFKRD
+746 
-751 YVRISFDVTFPVALV
+751 
-766 NDMPAMVHFSAHP
+766 
-779 WYAYRNLIFK
+779 
-789 GGTVERQHFE
+789 
-799 FTIDLSSS
+799 
-807 SETYQTNNVFIR
+807 
-819 FGTNYGFPAGLQVV
+819 
-833 IENAMLSVGNYF
+833 
-845 PAYQPAYEDQED
+845 
-857 RVSVVESNFKQ
+857 VESNFKQ
-868 RADSLDAGVSRL
+868 RADSLEAGVSRL
-880 TEGFRTKADISA
+880 TEGLRTKADISA

-943 NKSELT
+943 SKSELT

-958 IASVQASGRNLFL
+958 IASVQVGGINLLRNTASLLIGDRSKGCWMSASGGNGRA
-971 NSLFKQ
+971 
-977 DISKTGIWTTST
+977 ISVEVLDPPKKMIKNMIRVIENT
-989 YTATI
+989 
-994 DSESKYLGHKALK
+994 
-1007 IIGLNPSGRDGGNP
+1007 NGGNKDLTQLVRLRIGEKYTISCYARIASDSP
-1021 KVTYPALGQFG
+1021 NANVNLLFRSWANNTDLNRKFQKSISHKNWQKYSFTFTADAIENSIQFG
-1032 KVIPGSTTNQ
+1032 QSG
-1042 DVTIS
+1042 
-1047 FYAKANKNG
+1047 AG
-1056 IMLRSRLGDIGY
+1056 IIEICAPKIESG
-1068 KTGNVTLSTE
+1068 TLAT
-1078 IKRYVVHIPKGW
+1078 
-1090 TNESKQTTNEWL
+1090 
-1102 FNFNQEGTIWI
+1102 
-1113 WMPKFEISDVDTSY
+1113 DY

-1145 KQRANS
+1145 KQRADS
-1151 LEAGVSRLTEGLR
+1151 LDAGVNRLTEGLR

-1229 TAEELASKIASVHLG
+1229 TAEELSSKIASVHLG

-1405 DERVSVVESNFKQ
+1405 DERVSAVESNFKQ

-1488 TKDKANKSELTQTA
+1488 TKDKASKSELTQTA
-1502 EELASKIASVQVGG
+1502 EELSSKIASVQVGG

-1934 GTIWIWMPKFEIS
+1934 GTVWIWMPKFEIS

-1968 SNFKQRA
+1968 STFKQRA
-1975 DSLEAGVSRLTE
+1975 NSLEAGVSRLTE
-1987 GLRTKVDI
+1987 GLRTKADI
-1995 SALNV
+1995 S
-2000 TAENI
+2000 
-2005 RQSVKSLET
+2005 S
-2014 DTQNK
+2014 
-2019 LNQKL
+2019 
-2024 SQAEFEVR
+2024 
-2032 AGSIRQE
+2032 
-2039 ILNVTKDKAS
+2039 
-2049 KSELTQTAEELS
+2049 
-2061 SKIASVQVGGINLLR
+2061 
-2076 NTASL
+2076 
-2081 LIGDRSKGCWMSASG
+2081 
-2096 GNGRAISVEVLD
+2096 
-2108 PPKKMIKNMI
+2108 
-2118 RVIENTNGGNKDLTQ
+2118 
-2133 LVRLRIGEKY
+2133 
-2143 TISCYARIASDS
+2143 
-2155 PNANVNLLFRS
+2155 
-2166 WANNTDLNR
+2166 
-2175 KFQKSI
+2175 
-2181 SHKNWQK
+2181 
-2188 YSFTFT
+2188 
-2194 ADAIENS
+2194 
-2201 IQFGQSGA
+2201 
-2209 GIIEICAPKIESG
+2209 
-2222 TLATDYSEAPEDIEG
+2222 
-2237 QISTVESTFKQR
+2237 
-2249 ANSLDAGVSRL
+2249 
-2260 TEGLRTKVDISAL
+2260 L

-2555 EESAR
+2555 EESTR

-2648 TTQISNLSNRINSNK
+2648 TTQISNISNRINSNK

-2760 VGKYSVSGPNLIKNS
+2760 VAKNASNGQNLLKGTKDFSGGWKNKGANWKKHAEKYKGVDVL
-2775 DFKNATNEWGSTQN
+2775 FKNNSWNGVGQEIDAKIGEVYTFSLWMKSDWKNDTVNFYVNRNGSVEKGWGVPSETSVAITSEWK
-2789 LGRLV
+2789 RY
-2794 KHSFY
+2794 SFTF
-2799 HNGQKDLMRLSNA
+2799 KI
-2812 TKNENFLY
+2812 T
-2820 SHRFNLERNTDYVLN
+2820 V
-2835 FRGFNNSALASYDV
+2835 
-2849 YILGRRAGESDGFT
+2849 DGFIFPRVERLNQNT
-2863 IVKKVVS
+2863 
-2870 SKKLSTSRCED
+2870 
-2881 VSVTFNSGE
+2881 N
-2890 MDNAYIRFDNNGSS
+2890 
-2904 SGTAD
+2904 
-2909 LYITEVDLYKGYK
+2909 LYIAGLKLEKGSYATPYTEA
-2922 PRTWQPHP
+2922 P
-2930 EDAVADANKKL
+2930 EDTD
-2941 EATQTKMTQLAG
+2941 EAIRSVQSQLTG
-2953 SWVVENINSAGDI
+2953 SWAVQNINSAGDI

-2978 RLVGKL
+2978 RFVGKL

-3049 QLISKRIFST
+3049 ELISKRIFSI

-3309 IIA
+3309 TIA

>member
-1 MLYLLNEDVRTVRW
+1 MDALTRRQFDRAMFAKNRTLAIRVGDYASQDIKEASFEYGYIKGDTYKPGGTCAGSGKITFTSIITTFNKLDTLHPEIGLLVGDTYQWVKMGEYFINDIEIDRNRNTTTLELMDGMFKLNREYVTDLHFPAEVREV
-15 NGESLHE
+15 
-22 ATSAI
+22 
-27 VKETMN
+27 
-33 GDFTLTVK
+33 
-41 YPISDSG
+41 
-48 IYQLIQEDMLIKAPT
+48 IQEICL
-63 PVLGAQLFRIK
+63 
-74 KPVEHNDHLEITA
+74 
-87 YHISDDVMQRSI
+87 
-99 TQMSVT
+99 
-105 SQSCGMALSRMV
+105 
-117 QNTKTAL
+117 KT
-124 GDFSFNSDIQDRR
+124 
-137 TFNTTETETLYSVL
+137 
-151 LDGKHSI
+151 
-158 VGTWEGELVRDNFA
+158 
-172 MTVKKSRGENRGVVI
+172 
-187 TTHKNLKDYQ
+187 
-197 RTKNSQNVVT
+197 
-207 RIHARSTFKPEGAE
+207 
-221 KETTIRVTVDSPLI
+221 
-235 NSYPYINE
+235 
-243 KEYENNNA
+243 
-251 KSVEELQKW
+251 
-260 AQAKFSNEGID
+260 
-271 KISDAIKIEAYEL
+271 
-284 DGQVVHMGD
+284 
-293 TVNLKSWKHNVDVFK
+293 
-308 KAIAYEFDALKEEY
+308 
-322 ISLILDDKA
+322 
-331 GAGGSRTSGGLSSA
+331 
-345 ADAILG
+345 
-351 VTESAQEVALEK
+351 
-363 ALQNAD
+363 
-369 LDFDHKAG
+369 
-377 LLRQEISDGIELAKA
+377 GIELANDYFRISAMRYHVEQVPEGKKLSFRDMLSAMTQMIGMSCFFNREGKMEIRDLTESNITINADSYFLHGLTKSEIEYQIAGITCKTDKKPLTVGMKTGRSLELDNVFMTQSALNDLYYKLKNLTYYPYNLNYQGHLLLEVGQWVTIQTNKKEAFKVPVLSQSFTFKGGLRGRISADSKA
-392 KAEEVKQELSDTI
+392 GNDTQYSYEGTITKQIKQQDGVEAKVQAQIEAADKDFDQKVDKIKKDFNDQVELAKARAEEVKRELSDTI

-419 AKRRAEEALRNAG
+419 AKRKAEEALRNAG
-432 ASSLLA
+432 AS
-438 QEAKR
+438 
-443 IGLDSVARLE
+443 
-453 EFKSQTTS
+453 
-461 AQTALSGDLDA
+461 
-472 LKRTIVNDIR
+472 
-482 PKQAQVEA
+482 
-490 EIAKQVEALVQTKK
+490 
-504 ELAGASTLLAQEAK
+504 TLFAQEAK

-547 VLKRT
+547 V
-552 IANDI
+552 
-557 RPKQAQAEAEIA
+557 
-569 KQVEA
+569 
-574 LSRTKNELSGAS
+574 
-586 TLLAQEAKRIELD
+586 
-599 SVARLEAFKSQTTS
+599 
-613 AQTALSG
+613 
-620 DLDALKRTIANDI
+620 LKRTIANDI

-707 AGSSR
+707 A
-712 NYFRNSRS
+712 
-720 RTFTTGGQAVYDYR
+720 
-734 TFIVPDFWKNSD
+734 
-746 RFKRD
+746 
-751 YVRISFDVTFPVALV
+751 
-766 NDMPAMVHFSAHP
+766 
-779 WYAYRNLIFK
+779 
-789 GGTVERQHFE
+789 
-799 FTIDLSSS
+799 
-807 SETYQTNNVFIR
+807 
-819 FGTNYGFPAGLQVV
+819 
-833 IENAMLSVGNYF
+833 
-845 PAYQPAYEDQED
+845 
-857 RVSVVESNFKQ
+857 
-868 RADSLDAGVSRL
+868 
-880 TEGFRTKADISA
+880 
-892 LNVTAENIRQSVKS
+892 
-906 LETDTQN
+906 
-913 KLNQKLSQAEFEVRA
+913 
-928 GSIRQEILNATKDKA
+928 
-943 NKSELT
+943 
-949 QTAEELSSK
+949 
-958 IASVQASGRNLFL
+958 SGRNLFL

-994 DSESKYLGHKALK
+994 DSESKYLG
-1007 IIGLNPSGRDGGNP
+1007 
-1021 KVTYPALGQFG
+1021 
-1032 KVIPGSTTNQ
+1032 
-1042 DVTIS
+1042 
-1047 FYAKANKNG
+1047 
-1056 IMLRSRLGDIGY
+1056 
-1068 KTGNVTLSTE
+1068 
-1078 IKRYVVHIPKGW
+1078 
-1090 TNESKQTTNEWL
+1090 
-1102 FNFNQEGTIWI
+1102 
-1113 WMPKFEISDVDTSY
+1113 
-1127 SEAPEDIEGQIS
+1127 
-1139 TVESTF
+1139 
-1145 KQRANS
+1145 
-1151 LEAGVSRLTEGLR
+1151 
-1164 TKVDISA
+1164 
-1171 LNVTAENIRQSV
+1171 
-1183 KSLETDTQNKL
+1183 
-1194 NQKLSQAEFEVRA
+1194 
-1207 GSIRQEILNATKD
+1207 
-1220 KASKSELTQ
+1220 
-1229 TAEELASKIASVHLG
+1229 
-1244 RRNLLKGT
+1244 
-1252 KELARYK
+1252 
-1259 PVSEYN
+1259 YN
-1265 GFKVIRT
+1265 
-1272 VAGATR
+1272 
-1278 YQDSYVERTVIPTAG
+1278 
-1293 TEYIAIFY
+1293 
-1301 ARASE
+1301 
-1306 NDYPVRCHFYNP
+1306 
-1318 NTVVSSENSSGYKS
+1318 
-1332 RSSDGLSIIRL
+1332 
-1343 STDWQLCW
+1343 
-1351 VKWTQTATDQA
+1351 
-1362 KTVIIGRHG
+1362 
-1371 PQVGGKEGVWVEICA
+1371 
-1386 PAIFEG
+1386 
-1392 NLAGDWSPAYEDQ
+1392 
-1405 DERVSVVESNFKQ
+1405 
-1418 RADSLEAGVSRLT
+1418 
-1431 EGLRTKA
+1431 
-1438 DISSLN
+1438 
-1444 VTAENIRQSVKSLE
+1444 
-1458 TDTQNKL
+1458 
-1465 NQKLSQAEFEVRA
+1465 
-1478 GSIRQ
+1478 
-1483 EILNA
+1483 
-1488 TKDKANKSELTQTA
+1488 
-1502 EELASKIASVQVGG
+1502 
-1516 RNYIRGTKR
+1516 
-1525 MMLARGLWAS
+1525 
-1535 GTFRPSGAGTAKT
+1535 
-1548 IDVSDSPATGFDK
+1548 
-1561 AIRLTSSN
+1561 
-1569 ARDQIGIA
+1569 
-1577 QDGFYIS
+1577 
-1584 QGTYTMS
+1584 
-1591 CWVKGRRGQ
+1591 
-1600 KVKLQT
+1600 
-1606 YWQVNDNSGISPI
+1606 
-1619 FTLKDEN
+1619 
-1626 WTKLSFTSARNRAG
+1626 
-1640 VASIGYVYLVNAEVG
+1640 
-1655 EYLDVLAPQLEDGSL
+1655 
-1670 ATSSKEAP
+1670 
-1678 EDIEGQISTVESTFK
+1678 
-1693 QRADSLAAG
+1693 
-1702 VNRLTEG
+1702 
-1709 LRTKADIS
+1709 
-1717 ALNVTA
+1717 
-1723 ENIRQSVKSLET
+1723 
-1735 DTQNKLNQKLSQA
+1735 
-1748 EFEVRAGS
+1748 
-1756 IRQEILNATKDK
+1756 
-1768 ASKSELTQTA
+1768 
-1778 EELASRIASVQ
+1778 
-1789 ASGRNLFLNSLF
+1789 
-1801 KQDIP
+1801 
-1806 KTGIWTTS
+1806 
-1814 TYTATIDSESKYLGH
+1814 
-1829 KALKIIGLNPSGR
+1829 ALKIIGLNPSGR

-1968 SNFKQRA
+1968 S
-1975 DSLEAGVSRLTE
+1975 
-1987 GLRTKVDI
+1987 
-1995 SALNV
+1995 
-2000 TAENI
+2000 
-2005 RQSVKSLET
+2005 
-2014 DTQNK
+2014 
-2019 LNQKL
+2019 
-2024 SQAEFEVR
+2024 
-2032 AGSIRQE
+2032 
-2039 ILNVTKDKAS
+2039 
-2049 KSELTQTAEELS
+2049 
-2061 SKIASVQVGGINLLR
+2061 
-2076 NTASL
+2076 
-2081 LIGDRSKGCWMSASG
+2081 
-2096 GNGRAISVEVLD
+2096 
-2108 PPKKMIKNMI
+2108 
-2118 RVIENTNGGNKDLTQ
+2118 
-2133 LVRLRIGEKY
+2133 
-2143 TISCYARIASDS
+2143 
-2155 PNANVNLLFRS
+2155 
-2166 WANNTDLNR
+2166 
-2175 KFQKSI
+2175 
-2181 SHKNWQK
+2181 
-2188 YSFTFT
+2188 
-2194 ADAIENS
+2194 
-2201 IQFGQSGA
+2201 
-2209 GIIEICAPKIESG
+2209 
-2222 TLATDYSEAPEDIEG
+2222 
-2237 QISTVESTFKQR
+2237 TFKQR
-2249 ANSLDAGVSRL
+2249 ANSLEAGVNRL

-2555 EESAR
+2555 EESTR

-2663 QGTDNQIS
+2663 QGADNQIS

-2703 SQFANVTNQLARK
+2703 SQFANVTNQLVRK

-2760 VGKYSVSGPNLIKNS
+2760 VAKNASNGQNLLKGTKDFSGGWKNKGANWKKHAEKYKGVDVL
-2775 DFKNATNEWGSTQN
+2775 FKNNSWNGVGQEIDAKIGEVYTFSLWMKSDWKNDTVNFYVNRNGSVEKGWGVPSETSVAITSEWK
-2789 LGRLV
+2789 RY
-2794 KHSFY
+2794 SFTF
-2799 HNGQKDLMRLSNA
+2799 KI
-2812 TKNENFLY
+2812 T
-2820 SHRFNLERNTDYVLN
+2820 V
-2835 FRGFNNSALASYDV
+2835 
-2849 YILGRRAGESDGFT
+2849 DGFIFPRVERLNQNT
-2863 IVKKVVS
+2863 
-2870 SKKLSTSRCED
+2870 
-2881 VSVTFNSGE
+2881 N
-2890 MDNAYIRFDNNGSS
+2890 
-2904 SGTAD
+2904 
-2909 LYITEVDLYKGYK
+2909 LYIAGLKLEKGSYATPYTEA
-2922 PRTWQPHP
+2922 P
-2930 EDAVADANKKL
+2930 EDTD
-2941 EATQTKMTQLAG
+2941 EAIRSVQSQLTG
-2953 SWVVENINSAGDI
+2953 SWAVQNINSAGDI

-2978 RLVGKL
+2978 RFVGKL

-3017 TTILEAEAVTAEK
+3017 TTILDAEAVTAD
-3030 LKVDNALIKKLT
+3030 KVRFDAAFIRKMT
-3042 ATDAFID
+3042 ANDAFID
-3049 QLISKRIFST
+3049 QLTSGRIFST

-3205 GSGSLKYWMEQKS
+3205 GSGSVKYWMEQKS

-3267 PRIVSRDPENPDG
+3267 PKIVSRDPENPDG

-3309 IIA
+3309 TIA

>member
-1 MLYLLNEDVRTVRW
+1 MDALTRRQFDRAMFAKERTLAIRVGEYASRDIKEASFEYGYIKGDTYKPGGTCAGSGKITFTSIITTFNKLDTLHPEIGLLVGDTYQWVKMGEYFINDIEIDRNRNTTTLELMDGMFKLNREYVTDLHFPAEVREVIQEICLKTGIELANDYFGISAMRYHIEQVPEGKKLSFRDMLSAMTQVIGMSCFFNREGKMEIRDLTESNITINADSYFLHGLTKSEIEYQIAGITCKTDKKSLTVGMKTGRSLELDNVFMTQSALNDLYYKLKNLTYYPYNLNYQGHLLLEVGQWVTIQTNK
-15 NGESLHE
+15 
-22 ATSAI
+22 
-27 VKETMN
+27 KET
-33 GDFTLTVK
+33 FKV
-41 YPISDSG
+41 
-48 IYQLIQEDMLIKAPT
+48 
-63 PVLGAQLFRIK
+63 PVL
-74 KPVEHNDHLEITA
+74 
-87 YHISDDVMQRSI
+87 
-99 TQMSVT
+99 
-105 SQSCGMALSRMV
+105 SQS
-117 QNTKTAL
+117 
-124 GDFSFNSDIQDRR
+124 F
-137 TFNTTETETLYSVL
+137 
-151 LDGKHSI
+151 
-158 VGTWEGELVRDNFA
+158 
-172 MTVKKSRGENRGVVI
+172 
-187 TTHKNLKDYQ
+187 
-197 RTKNSQNVVT
+197 
-207 RIHARSTFKPEGAE
+207 TFKGGLRGRISADSKAGNDTQYSYEG
-221 KETTIRVTVDSPLI
+221 TIT
-235 NSYPYINE
+235 
-243 KEYENNNA
+243 K
-251 KSVEELQKW
+251 Q
-260 AQAKFSNEGID
+260 
-271 KISDAIKIEAYEL
+271 IKQQDGIEAKIQAQIE
-284 DGQVVHMGD
+284 
-293 TVNLKSWKHNVDVFK
+293 
-308 KAIAYEFDALKEEY
+308 
-322 ISLILDDKA
+322 
-331 GAGGSRTSGGLSSA
+331 A
-345 ADAILG
+345 ADAAFDA
-351 VTESAQEVALEK
+351 EFDKREK
-363 ALQNAD
+363 AITDA
-369 LDFDHKAG
+369 
-377 LLRQEISDGIELAKA
+377 IELAKA
-392 KAEEVKQELSDTI
+392 RAEEVKRELSDTI

-419 AKRRAEEALRNAG
+419 TKRKAEEALRN
-432 ASSLLA
+432 
-438 QEAKR
+438 
-443 IGLDSVARLE
+443 
-453 EFKSQTTS
+453 
-461 AQTALSGDLDA
+461 
-472 LKRTIVNDIR
+472 
-482 PKQAQVEA
+482 
-490 EIAKQVEALVQTKK
+490 
-504 ELAGASTLLAQEAK
+504 AGASTLLAQEAK
-518 RIELD
+518 RI
-523 SVARL
+523 
-528 EAFKSQTTSAQ
+528 
-539 TALSGDLD
+539 G
-547 VLKRT
+547 
-552 IANDI
+552 
-557 RPKQAQAEAEIA
+557 
-569 KQVEA
+569 
-574 LSRTKNELSGAS
+574 
-586 TLLAQEAKRIELD
+586 LD

-644 AKQVEALSRTKN
+644 AKQAEALSRTKNELAGASTLIAQEAKRIGLDSVARLEAFKLQTTSAQTALSGDLDALKRTIANDIRPKQAQAEAEIAKQVEVLSRTKN

-691 LTQTAEELAS
+691 LTQTAEELS
-701 RIASVQ
+701 
-707 AGSSR
+707 
-712 NYFRNSRS
+712 
-720 RTFTTGGQAVYDYR
+720 
-734 TFIVPDFWKNSD
+734 
-746 RFKRD
+746 
-751 YVRISFDVTFPVALV
+751 
-766 NDMPAMVHFSAHP
+766 
-779 WYAYRNLIFK
+779 
-789 GGTVERQHFE
+789 
-799 FTIDLSSS
+799 
-807 SETYQTNNVFIR
+807 
-819 FGTNYGFPAGLQVV
+819 
-833 IENAMLSVGNYF
+833 
-845 PAYQPAYEDQED
+845 
-857 RVSVVESNFKQ
+857 
-868 RADSLDAGVSRL
+868 
-880 TEGFRTKADISA
+880 
-892 LNVTAENIRQSVKS
+892 
-906 LETDTQN
+906 
-913 KLNQKLSQAEFEVRA
+913 
-928 GSIRQEILNATKDKA
+928 
-943 NKSELT
+943 
-949 QTAEELSSK
+949 
-958 IASVQASGRNLFL
+958 
-971 NSLFKQ
+971 
-977 DISKTGIWTTST
+977 
-989 YTATI
+989 
-994 DSESKYLGHKALK
+994 
-1007 IIGLNPSGRDGGNP
+1007 
-1021 KVTYPALGQFG
+1021 
-1032 KVIPGSTTNQ
+1032 
-1042 DVTIS
+1042 
-1047 FYAKANKNG
+1047 
-1056 IMLRSRLGDIGY
+1056 
-1068 KTGNVTLSTE
+1068 
-1078 IKRYVVHIPKGW
+1078 
-1090 TNESKQTTNEWL
+1090 
-1102 FNFNQEGTIWI
+1102 
-1113 WMPKFEISDVDTSY
+1113 
-1127 SEAPEDIEGQIS
+1127 
-1139 TVESTF
+1139 
-1145 KQRANS
+1145 
-1151 LEAGVSRLTEGLR
+1151 
-1164 TKVDISA
+1164 
-1171 LNVTAENIRQSV
+1171 
-1183 KSLETDTQNKL
+1183 
-1194 NQKLSQAEFEVRA
+1194 
-1207 GSIRQEILNATKD
+1207 
-1220 KASKSELTQ
+1220 
-1229 TAEELASKIASVHLG
+1229 
-1244 RRNLLKGT
+1244 
-1252 KELARYK
+1252 
-1259 PVSEYN
+1259 
-1265 GFKVIRT
+1265 
-1272 VAGATR
+1272 
-1278 YQDSYVERTVIPTAG
+1278 
-1293 TEYIAIFY
+1293 
-1301 ARASE
+1301 
-1306 NDYPVRCHFYNP
+1306 
-1318 NTVVSSENSSGYKS
+1318 
-1332 RSSDGLSIIRL
+1332 
-1343 STDWQLCW
+1343 
-1351 VKWTQTATDQA
+1351 
-1362 KTVIIGRHG
+1362 
-1371 PQVGGKEGVWVEICA
+1371 
-1386 PAIFEG
+1386 
-1392 NLAGDWSPAYEDQ
+1392 
-1405 DERVSVVESNFKQ
+1405 
-1418 RADSLEAGVSRLT
+1418 
-1431 EGLRTKA
+1431 
-1438 DISSLN
+1438 
-1444 VTAENIRQSVKSLE
+1444 
-1458 TDTQNKL
+1458 
-1465 NQKLSQAEFEVRA
+1465 
-1478 GSIRQ
+1478 
-1483 EILNA
+1483 
-1488 TKDKANKSELTQTA
+1488 
-1502 EELASKIASVQVGG
+1502 SKIASVQVGG

-1548 IDVSDSPATGFDK
+1548 IDVLDSPATGFDK

-1678 EDIEGQISTVESTFK
+1678 EDIEGQISTVESNFK
-1693 QRADSLAAG
+1693 QRADSLEAG
-1702 VNRLTEG
+1702 VSRLTEG
-1709 LRTKADIS
+1709 LRTKVDIS
-1717 ALNVTA
+1717 SLNVTA

-1934 GTIWIWMPKFEIS
+1934 GTVWIWMPKFEIS

-1995 SALNV
+1995 SSLNV

-2039 ILNVTKDKAS
+2039 ILNATKDKAS
-2049 KSELTQTAEELS
+2049 KSELTQTAEELAS
-2061 SKIASVQVGGINLLR
+2061 RIASVQ
-2076 NTASL
+2076 
-2081 LIGDRSKGCWMSASG
+2081 ASG
-2096 GNGRAISVEVLD
+2096 RNLFLNSLFKQDIPKTGIWTTSTYTATIDSESKYLGHKALKIIGLNPSGRD
-2108 PPKKMIKNMI
+2108 
-2118 RVIENTNGGNKDLTQ
+2118 GGNPKVTYPALGQFGKVIPGSTTNQD
-2133 LVRLRIGEKY
+2133 V
-2143 TISCYARIASDS
+2143 TISFYAKANKNGIMLRSRLGNIGYKTGNVTLSTEIKRYVVHIPKGWTNESKQTTNEWLFNFNQEGTVWIWMPKFEISDVDTS
-2155 PNANVNLLFRS
+2155 
-2166 WANNTDLNR
+2166 
-2175 KFQKSI
+2175 
-2181 SHKNWQK
+2181 
-2188 YSFTFT
+2188 
-2194 ADAIENS
+2194 
-2201 IQFGQSGA
+2201 
-2209 GIIEICAPKIESG
+2209 
-2222 TLATDYSEAPEDIEG
+2222 YSEAPEDIEG
-2237 QISTVESTFKQR
+2237 QISTVESNFKQR
-2249 ANSLDAGVSRL
+2249 ADSLEAGVSRL
-2260 TEGLRTKVDISAL
+2260 TEGLRTKVDISSL

-2555 EESAR
+2555 EESTR

-2663 QGTDNQIS
+2663 QGADNQIS

-2703 SQFANVTNQLARK
+2703 SQFANVTNQLVRK

-2760 VGKYSVSGPNLIKNS
+2760 VAKNASNGQNLLKGTKDFSGGWKNKGANWKKHAEKYKGVDVL
-2775 DFKNATNEWGSTQN
+2775 FKNNSWNGVGQEIDAKIGEVYTFSLWMKSDWKNDTVNFYVNRNGSVEKGWGVPSETSVAITSEWK
-2789 LGRLV
+2789 RY
-2794 KHSFY
+2794 SFTF
-2799 HNGQKDLMRLSNA
+2799 KI
-2812 TKNENFLY
+2812 T
-2820 SHRFNLERNTDYVLN
+2820 V
-2835 FRGFNNSALASYDV
+2835 
-2849 YILGRRAGESDGFT
+2849 DGFIFPRVERLNQNT
-2863 IVKKVVS
+2863 
-2870 SKKLSTSRCED
+2870 
-2881 VSVTFNSGE
+2881 N
-2890 MDNAYIRFDNNGSS
+2890 
-2904 SGTAD
+2904 
-2909 LYITEVDLYKGYK
+2909 LYIAGLKLEKGSYATPYTEA
-2922 PRTWQPHP
+2922 P
-2930 EDAVADANKKL
+2930 EDTD
-2941 EATQTKMTQLAG
+2941 EAIRSVQSQLTG
-2953 SWVVENINSAGDI
+2953 SWAVQNINSAGDI

-2978 RLVGKL
+2978 RFVGKL

-3017 TTILEAEAVTAEK
+3017 TTILDAEAVTAEK
-3030 LKVDNALIKKLT
+3030 LKVDNALIRKLT
-3042 ATDAFID
+3042 ANDAFID

-3205 GSGSLKYWMEQKS
+3205 GSGSVKYWMEQKS

-3309 IIA
+3309 TIA

>member
-1 MLYLLNEDVRTVRW
+1 MDALTRRQFDRSMFAKERTLAIRVGEYASRDIKEASFEYGYIKGDTYKPGGTCAGSGKITFTSIITTFNKLDTLHPEIGLLVGDTYQWVKMGEYFINDIEIDRNRNTTTLELMDGMFKLNREYVTDLHFPAEVREV
-15 NGESLHE
+15 
-22 ATSAI
+22 
-27 VKETMN
+27 
-33 GDFTLTVK
+33 
-41 YPISDSG
+41 
-48 IYQLIQEDMLIKAPT
+48 IQEICL
-63 PVLGAQLFRIK
+63 
-74 KPVEHNDHLEITA
+74 
-87 YHISDDVMQRSI
+87 
-99 TQMSVT
+99 
-105 SQSCGMALSRMV
+105 
-117 QNTKTAL
+117 KT
-124 GDFSFNSDIQDRR
+124 
-137 TFNTTETETLYSVL
+137 
-151 LDGKHSI
+151 
-158 VGTWEGELVRDNFA
+158 
-172 MTVKKSRGENRGVVI
+172 
-187 TTHKNLKDYQ
+187 
-197 RTKNSQNVVT
+197 
-207 RIHARSTFKPEGAE
+207 
-221 KETTIRVTVDSPLI
+221 
-235 NSYPYINE
+235 
-243 KEYENNNA
+243 
-251 KSVEELQKW
+251 
-260 AQAKFSNEGID
+260 
-271 KISDAIKIEAYEL
+271 
-284 DGQVVHMGD
+284 
-293 TVNLKSWKHNVDVFK
+293 
-308 KAIAYEFDALKEEY
+308 
-322 ISLILDDKA
+322 
-331 GAGGSRTSGGLSSA
+331 
-345 ADAILG
+345 
-351 VTESAQEVALEK
+351 
-363 ALQNAD
+363 
-369 LDFDHKAG
+369 
-377 LLRQEISDGIELAKA
+377 GIELANDYFGISAMRYHIEQVPEGKKLSFRDMLSAMTQMIGMSCFFNREGKMEIRDLTESNITINADSYFLHGLTKSEIEYQIAGITCKTDKKSLTVGMKTGRSLELDNVFMTQSALNDLYYKLKNLTYYPYNLNYQGHLLLEVGQWVTIQTNKKETFKVPVLSQSFTFKGGLRGRISADSKA
-392 KAEEVKQELSDTI
+392 GNDTQYSYEGTITKHIKQQGGIEAKIQAQIEATDKDFDQKVDKIKKDFNDQVELAKARAEEVKRELSDTI

-419 AKRRAEEALRNAG
+419 TKRKAEEALRN
-432 ASSLLA
+432 
-438 QEAKR
+438 
-443 IGLDSVARLE
+443 
-453 EFKSQTTS
+453 
-461 AQTALSGDLDA
+461 
-472 LKRTIVNDIR
+472 
-482 PKQAQVEA
+482 
-490 EIAKQVEALVQTKK
+490 
-504 ELAGASTLLAQEAK
+504 AGASTLLAQEAK
-518 RIELD
+518 RI
-523 SVARL
+523 
-528 EAFKSQTTSAQ
+528 
-539 TALSGDLD
+539 G
-547 VLKRT
+547 
-552 IANDI
+552 
-557 RPKQAQAEAEIA
+557 
-569 KQVEA
+569 
-574 LSRTKNELSGAS
+574 
-586 TLLAQEAKRIELD
+586 LD

-880 TEGFRTKADISA
+880 TEG
-892 LNVTAENIRQSVKS
+892 
-906 LETDTQN
+906 
-913 KLNQKLSQAEFEVRA
+913 
-928 GSIRQEILNATKDKA
+928 
-943 NKSELT
+943 
-949 QTAEELSSK
+949 
-958 IASVQASGRNLFL
+958 
-971 NSLFKQ
+971 
-977 DISKTGIWTTST
+977 
-989 YTATI
+989 
-994 DSESKYLGHKALK
+994 
-1007 IIGLNPSGRDGGNP
+1007 
-1021 KVTYPALGQFG
+1021 
-1032 KVIPGSTTNQ
+1032 
-1042 DVTIS
+1042 
-1047 FYAKANKNG
+1047 
-1056 IMLRSRLGDIGY
+1056 
-1068 KTGNVTLSTE
+1068 
-1078 IKRYVVHIPKGW
+1078 
-1090 TNESKQTTNEWL
+1090 
-1102 FNFNQEGTIWI
+1102 
-1113 WMPKFEISDVDTSY
+1113 
-1127 SEAPEDIEGQIS
+1127 
-1139 TVESTF
+1139 
-1145 KQRANS
+1145 
-1151 LEAGVSRLTEGLR
+1151 LR

-1183 KSLETDTQNKL
+1183 KTLETDTQNKL

-1229 TAEELASKIASVHLG
+1229 TAEELS
-1244 RRNLLKGT
+1244 
-1252 KELARYK
+1252 
-1259 PVSEYN
+1259 
-1265 GFKVIRT
+1265 
-1272 VAGATR
+1272 
-1278 YQDSYVERTVIPTAG
+1278 
-1293 TEYIAIFY
+1293 
-1301 ARASE
+1301 
-1306 NDYPVRCHFYNP
+1306 
-1318 NTVVSSENSSGYKS
+1318 
-1332 RSSDGLSIIRL
+1332 
-1343 STDWQLCW
+1343 
-1351 VKWTQTATDQA
+1351 
-1362 KTVIIGRHG
+1362 
-1371 PQVGGKEGVWVEICA
+1371 
-1386 PAIFEG
+1386 
-1392 NLAGDWSPAYEDQ
+1392 
-1405 DERVSVVESNFKQ
+1405 
-1418 RADSLEAGVSRLT
+1418 
-1431 EGLRTKA
+1431 
-1438 DISSLN
+1438 
-1444 VTAENIRQSVKSLE
+1444 
-1458 TDTQNKL
+1458 
-1465 NQKLSQAEFEVRA
+1465 
-1478 GSIRQ
+1478 
-1483 EILNA
+1483 
-1488 TKDKANKSELTQTA
+1488 
-1502 EELASKIASVQVGG
+1502 SKIASVQVGG

-1548 IDVSDSPATGFDK
+1548 IDVSDSPVTGFDK

-1693 QRADSLAAG
+1693 QRA
-1702 VNRLTEG
+1702 
-1709 LRTKADIS
+1709 
-1717 ALNVTA
+1717 
-1723 ENIRQSVKSLET
+1723 
-1735 DTQNKLNQKLSQA
+1735 
-1748 EFEVRAGS
+1748 
-1756 IRQEILNATKDK
+1756 
-1768 ASKSELTQTA
+1768 
-1778 EELASRIASVQ
+1778 
-1789 ASGRNLFLNSLF
+1789 
-1801 KQDIP
+1801 
-1806 KTGIWTTS
+1806 
-1814 TYTATIDSESKYLGH
+1814 
-1829 KALKIIGLNPSGR
+1829 
-1842 DGGNPKVTY
+1842 
-1851 PALGQFGKVI
+1851 
-1861 PGSTTNQDV
+1861 
-1870 TISFYAKA
+1870 
-1878 NKNGIML
+1878 
-1885 RSRLGNIGYKT
+1885 
-1896 GNVTLSTEIKRYVVH
+1896 
-1911 IPKGWT
+1911 
-1917 NESKQT
+1917 
-1923 TNEWL
+1923 
-1928 FNFNQE
+1928 
-1934 GTIWIWMPKFEIS
+1934 
-1947 DVDTSYSEAPEDIEG
+1947 
-1962 QISTVE
+1962 
-1968 SNFKQRA
+1968 
-1975 DSLEAGVSRLTE
+1975 
-1987 GLRTKVDI
+1987 
-1995 SALNV
+1995 
-2000 TAENI
+2000 
-2005 RQSVKSLET
+2005 
-2014 DTQNK
+2014 
-2019 LNQKL
+2019 
-2024 SQAEFEVR
+2024 
-2032 AGSIRQE
+2032 
-2039 ILNVTKDKAS
+2039 
-2049 KSELTQTAEELS
+2049 
-2061 SKIASVQVGGINLLR
+2061 
-2076 NTASL
+2076 
-2081 LIGDRSKGCWMSASG
+2081 
-2096 GNGRAISVEVLD
+2096 
-2108 PPKKMIKNMI
+2108 
-2118 RVIENTNGGNKDLTQ
+2118 
-2133 LVRLRIGEKY
+2133 
-2143 TISCYARIASDS
+2143 
-2155 PNANVNLLFRS
+2155 
-2166 WANNTDLNR
+2166 
-2175 KFQKSI
+2175 
-2181 SHKNWQK
+2181 
-2188 YSFTFT
+2188 
-2194 ADAIENS
+2194 
-2201 IQFGQSGA
+2201 
-2209 GIIEICAPKIESG
+2209 
-2222 TLATDYSEAPEDIEG
+2222 
-2237 QISTVESTFKQR
+2237 
-2249 ANSLDAGVSRL
+2249 NSLDAGVSRL

-2284 KSLETDT
+2284 KTLETDT

-2326 LVVSEAGKLRE
+2326 LVVTEAGKLRE

-2495 EIGSVATDWSPA
+2495 EIGSVATDWNPA

-3267 PRIVSRDPENPDG
+3267 PKIVSRDPENPDG

-3295 AIQELNQKIEKMEK
+3295 AIQ
-3309 IIA
+3309 

>member
-1 MLYLLNEDVRTVRW
+1 
-15 NGESLHE
+15 
-22 ATSAI
+22 
-27 VKETMN
+27 
-33 GDFTLTVK
+33 
-41 YPISDSG
+41 
-48 IYQLIQEDMLIKAPT
+48 
-63 PVLGAQLFRIK
+63 
-74 KPVEHNDHLEITA
+74 
-87 YHISDDVMQRSI
+87 
-99 TQMSVT
+99 
-105 SQSCGMALSRMV
+105 
-117 QNTKTAL
+117 
-124 GDFSFNSDIQDRR
+124 
-137 TFNTTETETLYSVL
+137 
-151 LDGKHSI
+151 
-158 VGTWEGELVRDNFA
+158 
-172 MTVKKSRGENRGVVI
+172 
-187 TTHKNLKDYQ
+187 
-197 RTKNSQNVVT
+197 
-207 RIHARSTFKPEGAE
+207 
-221 KETTIRVTVDSPLI
+221 
-235 NSYPYINE
+235 
-243 KEYENNNA
+243 
-251 KSVEELQKW
+251 
-260 AQAKFSNEGID
+260 
-271 KISDAIKIEAYEL
+271 
-284 DGQVVHMGD
+284 
-293 TVNLKSWKHNVDVFK
+293 
-308 KAIAYEFDALKEEY
+308 
-322 ISLILDDKA
+322 
-331 GAGGSRTSGGLSSA
+331 
-345 ADAILG
+345 
-351 VTESAQEVALEK
+351 
-363 ALQNAD
+363 
-369 LDFDHKAG
+369 
-377 LLRQEISDGIELAKA
+377 
-392 KAEEVKQELSDTI
+392 
-405 NQRFNSFDN
+405 
-414 GPLKE
+414 
-419 AKRRAEEALRNAG
+419 
-432 ASSLLA
+432 
-438 QEAKR
+438 
-443 IGLDSVARLE
+443 
-453 EFKSQTTS
+453 
-461 AQTALSGDLDA
+461 
-472 LKRTIVNDIR
+472 
-482 PKQAQVEA
+482 
-490 EIAKQVEALVQTKK
+490 EIAKQAEALSRTKN

-518 RIELD
+518 RI
-523 SVARL
+523 
-528 EAFKSQTTSAQ
+528 
-539 TALSGDLD
+539 G
-547 VLKRT
+547 
-552 IANDI
+552 
-557 RPKQAQAEAEIA
+557 
-569 KQVEA
+569 
-574 LSRTKNELSGAS
+574 
-586 TLLAQEAKRIELD
+586 LD

-644 AKQVEALSRTKN
+644 AKQVEVLSRTKN
-656 ELAGVK
+656 ELSGVK

-807 SETYQTNNVFIR
+807 SEDYQTNNVFIR

-880 TEGFRTKADISA
+880 TEG
-892 LNVTAENIRQSVKS
+892 
-906 LETDTQN
+906 
-913 KLNQKLSQAEFEVRA
+913 
-928 GSIRQEILNATKDKA
+928 
-943 NKSELT
+943 
-949 QTAEELSSK
+949 
-958 IASVQASGRNLFL
+958 
-971 NSLFKQ
+971 
-977 DISKTGIWTTST
+977 
-989 YTATI
+989 
-994 DSESKYLGHKALK
+994 
-1007 IIGLNPSGRDGGNP
+1007 
-1021 KVTYPALGQFG
+1021 
-1032 KVIPGSTTNQ
+1032 
-1042 DVTIS
+1042 
-1047 FYAKANKNG
+1047 
-1056 IMLRSRLGDIGY
+1056 
-1068 KTGNVTLSTE
+1068 
-1078 IKRYVVHIPKGW
+1078 
-1090 TNESKQTTNEWL
+1090 
-1102 FNFNQEGTIWI
+1102 
-1113 WMPKFEISDVDTSY
+1113 
-1127 SEAPEDIEGQIS
+1127 
-1139 TVESTF
+1139 
-1145 KQRANS
+1145 
-1151 LEAGVSRLTEGLR
+1151 
-1164 TKVDISA
+1164 
-1171 LNVTAENIRQSV
+1171 
-1183 KSLETDTQNKL
+1183 
-1194 NQKLSQAEFEVRA
+1194 
-1207 GSIRQEILNATKD
+1207 
-1220 KASKSELTQ
+1220 
-1229 TAEELASKIASVHLG
+1229 
-1244 RRNLLKGT
+1244 
-1252 KELARYK
+1252 
-1259 PVSEYN
+1259 
-1265 GFKVIRT
+1265 
-1272 VAGATR
+1272 
-1278 YQDSYVERTVIPTAG
+1278 
-1293 TEYIAIFY
+1293 
-1301 ARASE
+1301 
-1306 NDYPVRCHFYNP
+1306 
-1318 NTVVSSENSSGYKS
+1318 
-1332 RSSDGLSIIRL
+1332 
-1343 STDWQLCW
+1343 
-1351 VKWTQTATDQA
+1351 
-1362 KTVIIGRHG
+1362 
-1371 PQVGGKEGVWVEICA
+1371 
-1386 PAIFEG
+1386 
-1392 NLAGDWSPAYEDQ
+1392 
-1405 DERVSVVESNFKQ
+1405 
-1418 RADSLEAGVSRLT
+1418 
-1431 EGLRTKA
+1431 LRTKA
-1438 DISSLN
+1438 DISS
-1444 VTAENIRQSVKSLE
+1444 
-1458 TDTQNKL
+1458 
-1465 NQKLSQAEFEVRA
+1465 
-1478 GSIRQ
+1478 
-1483 EILNA
+1483 
-1488 TKDKANKSELTQTA
+1488 
-1502 EELASKIASVQVGG
+1502 
-1516 RNYIRGTKR
+1516 
-1525 MMLARGLWAS
+1525 
-1535 GTFRPSGAGTAKT
+1535 
-1548 IDVSDSPATGFDK
+1548 
-1561 AIRLTSSN
+1561 
-1569 ARDQIGIA
+1569 
-1577 QDGFYIS
+1577 
-1584 QGTYTMS
+1584 
-1591 CWVKGRRGQ
+1591 
-1600 KVKLQT
+1600 
-1606 YWQVNDNSGISPI
+1606 
-1619 FTLKDEN
+1619 
-1626 WTKLSFTSARNRAG
+1626 
-1640 VASIGYVYLVNAEVG
+1640 
-1655 EYLDVLAPQLEDGSL
+1655 
-1670 ATSSKEAP
+1670 
-1678 EDIEGQISTVESTFK
+1678 
-1693 QRADSLAAG
+1693 
-1702 VNRLTEG
+1702 
-1709 LRTKADIS
+1709 
-1717 ALNVTA
+1717 LNVTA

-1987 GLRTKVDI
+1987 GLRTKADI

-2061 SKIASVQVGGINLLR
+2061 SKIASVHLGRRNLLKGTKELARYKPVSEYNGFKVIRTVAGATRYQDSYVERTVIPTAGTEYIAIFYARASENDYPVRCHFYNPNTVVSSENSSGYKSRSSDGLSIIRLSTDWQLCWVKWTQTATDQAKTVIIGRHGPQVGGKE
-2076 NTASL
+2076 
-2081 LIGDRSKGCWMSASG
+2081 GVW
-2096 GNGRAISVEVLD
+2096 V
-2108 PPKKMIKNMI
+2108 
-2118 RVIENTNGGNKDLTQ
+2118 
-2133 LVRLRIGEKY
+2133 
-2143 TISCYARIASDS
+2143 
-2155 PNANVNLLFRS
+2155 
-2166 WANNTDLNR
+2166 
-2175 KFQKSI
+2175 
-2181 SHKNWQK
+2181 
-2188 YSFTFT
+2188 
-2194 ADAIENS
+2194 
-2201 IQFGQSGA
+2201 
-2209 GIIEICAPKIESG
+2209 EICAPAIFEG
-2222 TLATDYSEAPEDIEG
+2222 NLAGDWSPAYEDQDERV
-2237 QISTVESTFKQR
+2237 SAVESNFKQR
-2249 ANSLDAGVSRL
+2249 ADSLEAGVSRL
-2260 TEGLRTKVDISAL
+2260 TEGLRTKADISSL

-2326 LVVSEAGKLRE
+2326 LVISEAGKLRE

-2376 LENNSTLTFNLEP
+2376 LENNSTLMFNIEP

-2403 WIKYENV
+2403 WVKYENV

-2648 TTQISNLSNRINSNK
+2648 TTQISNL
-2663 QGTDNQIS
+2663 
-2671 NLKTQVATNKDNAE
+2671 KTQVATNKDNAE

-2690 ISDQVSANKANAD
+2690 ISNQVSANKANAD

-2922 PRTWQPHP
+2922 SRTWQPHP

-2978 RLVGKL
+2978 RFVGKL

-3005 LKTANFEAGSVT
+3005 LKTGNFEAGSVT
-3017 TTILEAEAVTAEK
+3017 TTILDAEAVTAEK
-3030 LKVDNALIKKLT
+3030 VRFDDAFIRKMT
-3042 ATDAFID
+3042 ANDAFID
-3049 QLISKRIFST
+3049 QLTSKRIFSI

-3101 VGMGNGAGYGVRT
+3101 VGMGNGAGHGVRT

-3205 GSGSLKYWMEQKS
+3205 GSGSVKYWMEQKS

>member
-1 MLYLLNEDVRTVRW
+1 MDALTRRQFDRAMFAKERTLAIRVGEYASRDIKEASFEYGYIKGDTYKPGGTCAGSGKITFTSIITTFNKLDTLHPEIGLLVGDTYQWVKMGEYFINDIEIDRNRNTTTLELMDGMFKLNREYVTDLHFPAEVREV
-15 NGESLHE
+15 
-22 ATSAI
+22 
-27 VKETMN
+27 
-33 GDFTLTVK
+33 
-41 YPISDSG
+41 
-48 IYQLIQEDMLIKAPT
+48 IQEICL
-63 PVLGAQLFRIK
+63 
-74 KPVEHNDHLEITA
+74 
-87 YHISDDVMQRSI
+87 
-99 TQMSVT
+99 
-105 SQSCGMALSRMV
+105 
-117 QNTKTAL
+117 KT
-124 GDFSFNSDIQDRR
+124 
-137 TFNTTETETLYSVL
+137 
-151 LDGKHSI
+151 
-158 VGTWEGELVRDNFA
+158 
-172 MTVKKSRGENRGVVI
+172 
-187 TTHKNLKDYQ
+187 
-197 RTKNSQNVVT
+197 
-207 RIHARSTFKPEGAE
+207 
-221 KETTIRVTVDSPLI
+221 
-235 NSYPYINE
+235 
-243 KEYENNNA
+243 
-251 KSVEELQKW
+251 
-260 AQAKFSNEGID
+260 
-271 KISDAIKIEAYEL
+271 
-284 DGQVVHMGD
+284 
-293 TVNLKSWKHNVDVFK
+293 
-308 KAIAYEFDALKEEY
+308 
-322 ISLILDDKA
+322 
-331 GAGGSRTSGGLSSA
+331 
-345 ADAILG
+345 
-351 VTESAQEVALEK
+351 
-363 ALQNAD
+363 
-369 LDFDHKAG
+369 
-377 LLRQEISDGIELAKA
+377 GIELANDYFGISAMRYHIEQVPEGKKLSFRDMLSAMTQMIGMSCFFNREGKMEIRDLTESNITINADSYFLHGLTKSEIEYQIAGITCKTDKKSLTVGMKTGRSLELDNVFMTQSALNDLYYKLKNLTYYPYNLNYQGHLLLEVGQWVTIQTNKKETFKVPVLSQSFTFKGGLRGRISADSKA
-392 KAEEVKQELSDTI
+392 GNDTQYSYEGTITKHIKQQDDIEAKIQAQIEAADKDFDQKVDKIKKDFNDQVELAKARAEEVKRELSDTI

-419 AKRRAEEALRNAG
+419 TKRKAEEALRN
-432 ASSLLA
+432 
-438 QEAKR
+438 
-443 IGLDSVARLE
+443 
-453 EFKSQTTS
+453 
-461 AQTALSGDLDA
+461 
-472 LKRTIVNDIR
+472 
-482 PKQAQVEA
+482 
-490 EIAKQVEALVQTKK
+490 
-504 ELAGASTLLAQEAK
+504 AGASTLLAQEAK
-518 RIELD
+518 RIGLD

-539 TALSGDLD
+539 TALSGELD
-547 VLKRT
+547 ALKRT
-552 IANDI
+552 IVNDI

-569 KQVEA
+569 KQAEA
-574 LSRTKNELSGAS
+574 LSRTKNELAGAS

-633 RPKQAQ
+633 RQKQAQ
-639 AEAEI
+639 AETEI

-807 SETYQTNNVFIR
+807 SEDYQTNNVFIR

-868 RADSLDAGVSRL
+868 RADSLDAGVS
-880 TEGFRTKADISA
+880 
-892 LNVTAENIRQSVKS
+892 
-906 LETDTQN
+906 
-913 KLNQKLSQAEFEVRA
+913 
-928 GSIRQEILNATKDKA
+928 
-943 NKSELT
+943 
-949 QTAEELSSK
+949 
-958 IASVQASGRNLFL
+958 
-971 NSLFKQ
+971 
-977 DISKTGIWTTST
+977 
-989 YTATI
+989 
-994 DSESKYLGHKALK
+994 
-1007 IIGLNPSGRDGGNP
+1007 
-1021 KVTYPALGQFG
+1021 
-1032 KVIPGSTTNQ
+1032 
-1042 DVTIS
+1042 
-1047 FYAKANKNG
+1047 
-1056 IMLRSRLGDIGY
+1056 
-1068 KTGNVTLSTE
+1068 
-1078 IKRYVVHIPKGW
+1078 
-1090 TNESKQTTNEWL
+1090 
-1102 FNFNQEGTIWI
+1102 
-1113 WMPKFEISDVDTSY
+1113 
-1127 SEAPEDIEGQIS
+1127 
-1139 TVESTF
+1139 
-1145 KQRANS
+1145 
-1151 LEAGVSRLTEGLR
+1151 
-1164 TKVDISA
+1164 
-1171 LNVTAENIRQSV
+1171 
-1183 KSLETDTQNKL
+1183 
-1194 NQKLSQAEFEVRA
+1194 
-1207 GSIRQEILNATKD
+1207 
-1220 KASKSELTQ
+1220 
-1229 TAEELASKIASVHLG
+1229 
-1244 RRNLLKGT
+1244 
-1252 KELARYK
+1252 
-1259 PVSEYN
+1259 
-1265 GFKVIRT
+1265 
-1272 VAGATR
+1272 
-1278 YQDSYVERTVIPTAG
+1278 
-1293 TEYIAIFY
+1293 
-1301 ARASE
+1301 
-1306 NDYPVRCHFYNP
+1306 
-1318 NTVVSSENSSGYKS
+1318 
-1332 RSSDGLSIIRL
+1332 
-1343 STDWQLCW
+1343 
-1351 VKWTQTATDQA
+1351 
-1362 KTVIIGRHG
+1362 
-1371 PQVGGKEGVWVEICA
+1371 
-1386 PAIFEG
+1386 
-1392 NLAGDWSPAYEDQ
+1392 
-1405 DERVSVVESNFKQ
+1405 
-1418 RADSLEAGVSRLT
+1418 
-1431 EGLRTKA
+1431 
-1438 DISSLN
+1438 
-1444 VTAENIRQSVKSLE
+1444 
-1458 TDTQNKL
+1458 
-1465 NQKLSQAEFEVRA
+1465 
-1478 GSIRQ
+1478 
-1483 EILNA
+1483 
-1488 TKDKANKSELTQTA
+1488 
-1502 EELASKIASVQVGG
+1502 
-1516 RNYIRGTKR
+1516 
-1525 MMLARGLWAS
+1525 
-1535 GTFRPSGAGTAKT
+1535 
-1548 IDVSDSPATGFDK
+1548 
-1561 AIRLTSSN
+1561 
-1569 ARDQIGIA
+1569 
-1577 QDGFYIS
+1577 
-1584 QGTYTMS
+1584 
-1591 CWVKGRRGQ
+1591 
-1600 KVKLQT
+1600 
-1606 YWQVNDNSGISPI
+1606 
-1619 FTLKDEN
+1619 
-1626 WTKLSFTSARNRAG
+1626 
-1640 VASIGYVYLVNAEVG
+1640 
-1655 EYLDVLAPQLEDGSL
+1655 
-1670 ATSSKEAP
+1670 
-1678 EDIEGQISTVESTFK
+1678 
-1693 QRADSLAAG
+1693 
-1702 VNRLTEG
+1702 RLTEG

-1778 EELASRIASVQ
+1778 EELASKIASVQ

-1801 KQDIP
+1801 KQDIS

-1968 SNFKQRA
+1968 S
-1975 DSLEAGVSRLTE
+1975 
-1987 GLRTKVDI
+1987 
-1995 SALNV
+1995 
-2000 TAENI
+2000 
-2005 RQSVKSLET
+2005 
-2014 DTQNK
+2014 
-2019 LNQKL
+2019 
-2024 SQAEFEVR
+2024 
-2032 AGSIRQE
+2032 
-2039 ILNVTKDKAS
+2039 
-2049 KSELTQTAEELS
+2049 
-2061 SKIASVQVGGINLLR
+2061 
-2076 NTASL
+2076 
-2081 LIGDRSKGCWMSASG
+2081 
-2096 GNGRAISVEVLD
+2096 
-2108 PPKKMIKNMI
+2108 
-2118 RVIENTNGGNKDLTQ
+2118 
-2133 LVRLRIGEKY
+2133 
-2143 TISCYARIASDS
+2143 
-2155 PNANVNLLFRS
+2155 
-2166 WANNTDLNR
+2166 
-2175 KFQKSI
+2175 
-2181 SHKNWQK
+2181 
-2188 YSFTFT
+2188 
-2194 ADAIENS
+2194 
-2201 IQFGQSGA
+2201 
-2209 GIIEICAPKIESG
+2209 
-2222 TLATDYSEAPEDIEG
+2222 
-2237 QISTVESTFKQR
+2237 TFKQR
-2249 ANSLDAGVSRL
+2249 ANSLDAGVRSL
-2260 TEGLRTKVDISAL
+2260 TEGLRTKADISAL

-2376 LENNSTLTFNLEP
+2376 LENNSTLTFNIEP

-2403 WIKYENV
+2403 WVKYENV

-2555 EESAR
+2555 EESTR
-2560 QATAVRELVNRDFV
+2560 QAIAVRELVNRDFV

-2663 QGTDNQIS
+2663 QGADNQIS

-2703 SQFANVTNQLARK
+2703 SQFANVTNQLVRK

-2760 VGKYSVSGPNLIKNS
+2760 VGKVAKGGRNYIRNGQFKNGSKNWLEYQSVNFGLNFNYQHSQNPNNRNRPGLHFYHDSQDVANFFGIQQSFAFDGVRGEKVSVSLLVSKDGGDSNSGLKVALHYIKNKNIIGQEWQNIPSPQITSKYKRFTFTFTLS
-2775 DFKNATNEWGSTQN
+2775 DDVEN
-2789 LGRLV
+2789 L
-2794 KHSFY
+2794 
-2799 HNGQKDLMRLSNA
+2799 NLMLFGEKGKTIN
-2812 TKNENFLY
+2812 LY
-2820 SHRFNLERNTDYVLN
+2820 VTDVQLERGSVATDYKE
-2835 FRGFNNSALASYDV
+2835 A
-2849 YILGRRAGESDGFT
+2849 
-2863 IVKKVVS
+2863 
-2870 SKKLSTSRCED
+2870 
-2881 VSVTFNSGE
+2881 
-2890 MDNAYIRFDNNGSS
+2890 
-2904 SGTAD
+2904 
-2909 LYITEVDLYKGYK
+2909 
-2922 PRTWQPHP
+2922 P
-2930 EDAVADANKKL
+2930 EDTD
-2941 EATQTKMTQLAG
+2941 EAIRSVQSQLTG
-2953 SWVVENINSAGDI
+2953 SWAVQNINSAGDI

-2978 RLVGKL
+2978 RFVGKL

-3017 TTILEAEAVTAEK
+3017 TTILDAEAVTAEK
-3030 LKVDNALIKKLT
+3030 LKVDNALIRKLT
-3042 ATDAFID
+3042 ANDAFID

-3205 GSGSLKYWMEQKS
+3205 GSGSVKYWMEQKS

-3267 PRIVSRDPENPDG
+3267 PKIVSRDPENPDG

-3309 IIA
+3309 TIA

>member
-1 MLYLLNEDVRTVRW
+1 MDALTRRQFDRAMFAKERTLAIRVGEYASRDIKEASFEYGYIKGDTYKPGGTCAGSGKITFTSIITTFNKLDTLHPEIGLLVGDTYQWVKMGEYFINDIEIDRNRNTTTLELMDGMFKLNREYVTDLHFPAEVREVIQEICLKTGIELANDYFGISAMRYHIEQVPEGKKLSFRDMLSAMTQVIGMSCFFNREGKMEIRDLTESNITINADSYFLHGLTKSEIEYQIAGITCKTDKKSLTVGMKTGRSLELDNVFMTQSALNDLYYKLKNLTYYPYNLNYQGHLLLEVGQWVTIQTNK
-15 NGESLHE
+15 
-22 ATSAI
+22 
-27 VKETMN
+27 KET
-33 GDFTLTVK
+33 FKV
-41 YPISDSG
+41 
-48 IYQLIQEDMLIKAPT
+48 
-63 PVLGAQLFRIK
+63 PVL
-74 KPVEHNDHLEITA
+74 
-87 YHISDDVMQRSI
+87 
-99 TQMSVT
+99 
-105 SQSCGMALSRMV
+105 SQS
-117 QNTKTAL
+117 
-124 GDFSFNSDIQDRR
+124 F
-137 TFNTTETETLYSVL
+137 
-151 LDGKHSI
+151 
-158 VGTWEGELVRDNFA
+158 
-172 MTVKKSRGENRGVVI
+172 
-187 TTHKNLKDYQ
+187 
-197 RTKNSQNVVT
+197 
-207 RIHARSTFKPEGAE
+207 TFKGGLRGRISADSKAGNDTQYSYEG
-221 KETTIRVTVDSPLI
+221 TIT
-235 NSYPYINE
+235 
-243 KEYENNNA
+243 K
-251 KSVEELQKW
+251 Q
-260 AQAKFSNEGID
+260 
-271 KISDAIKIEAYEL
+271 IKQQDGIEAKIQAQIE
-284 DGQVVHMGD
+284 
-293 TVNLKSWKHNVDVFK
+293 
-308 KAIAYEFDALKEEY
+308 
-322 ISLILDDKA
+322 
-331 GAGGSRTSGGLSSA
+331 A
-345 ADAILG
+345 ADAAFDA
-351 VTESAQEVALEK
+351 EFDKREK
-363 ALQNAD
+363 AITDA
-369 LDFDHKAG
+369 
-377 LLRQEISDGIELAKA
+377 IELAKA
-392 KAEEVKQELSDTI
+392 RAEEVKRELSDTI

-419 AKRRAEEALRNAG
+419 TKRKAEEALRN
-432 ASSLLA
+432 
-438 QEAKR
+438 
-443 IGLDSVARLE
+443 
-453 EFKSQTTS
+453 
-461 AQTALSGDLDA
+461 
-472 LKRTIVNDIR
+472 
-482 PKQAQVEA
+482 
-490 EIAKQVEALVQTKK
+490 
-504 ELAGASTLLAQEAK
+504 AGASTLLAQEAK
-518 RIELD
+518 RI
-523 SVARL
+523 
-528 EAFKSQTTSAQ
+528 
-539 TALSGDLD
+539 G
-547 VLKRT
+547 
-552 IANDI
+552 
-557 RPKQAQAEAEIA
+557 
-569 KQVEA
+569 
-574 LSRTKNELSGAS
+574 
-586 TLLAQEAKRIELD
+586 LD

-644 AKQVEALSRTKN
+644 AKQAEALSRTKNELAGASTLIAQEAKRIGLDSVARLEAFKLQTTSAQTALSGDLDALKRTIANDIRPKQAQAEAEIAKQVEVLSRTKN

-691 LTQTAEELAS
+691 LTQTAEELS
-701 RIASVQ
+701 
-707 AGSSR
+707 
-712 NYFRNSRS
+712 
-720 RTFTTGGQAVYDYR
+720 
-734 TFIVPDFWKNSD
+734 
-746 RFKRD
+746 
-751 YVRISFDVTFPVALV
+751 
-766 NDMPAMVHFSAHP
+766 
-779 WYAYRNLIFK
+779 
-789 GGTVERQHFE
+789 
-799 FTIDLSSS
+799 
-807 SETYQTNNVFIR
+807 
-819 FGTNYGFPAGLQVV
+819 
-833 IENAMLSVGNYF
+833 
-845 PAYQPAYEDQED
+845 
-857 RVSVVESNFKQ
+857 
-868 RADSLDAGVSRL
+868 
-880 TEGFRTKADISA
+880 
-892 LNVTAENIRQSVKS
+892 
-906 LETDTQN
+906 
-913 KLNQKLSQAEFEVRA
+913 
-928 GSIRQEILNATKDKA
+928 
-943 NKSELT
+943 
-949 QTAEELSSK
+949 
-958 IASVQASGRNLFL
+958 
-971 NSLFKQ
+971 
-977 DISKTGIWTTST
+977 
-989 YTATI
+989 
-994 DSESKYLGHKALK
+994 
-1007 IIGLNPSGRDGGNP
+1007 
-1021 KVTYPALGQFG
+1021 
-1032 KVIPGSTTNQ
+1032 
-1042 DVTIS
+1042 
-1047 FYAKANKNG
+1047 
-1056 IMLRSRLGDIGY
+1056 
-1068 KTGNVTLSTE
+1068 
-1078 IKRYVVHIPKGW
+1078 
-1090 TNESKQTTNEWL
+1090 
-1102 FNFNQEGTIWI
+1102 
-1113 WMPKFEISDVDTSY
+1113 
-1127 SEAPEDIEGQIS
+1127 
-1139 TVESTF
+1139 
-1145 KQRANS
+1145 
-1151 LEAGVSRLTEGLR
+1151 
-1164 TKVDISA
+1164 
-1171 LNVTAENIRQSV
+1171 
-1183 KSLETDTQNKL
+1183 
-1194 NQKLSQAEFEVRA
+1194 
-1207 GSIRQEILNATKD
+1207 
-1220 KASKSELTQ
+1220 
-1229 TAEELASKIASVHLG
+1229 
-1244 RRNLLKGT
+1244 
-1252 KELARYK
+1252 
-1259 PVSEYN
+1259 
-1265 GFKVIRT
+1265 
-1272 VAGATR
+1272 
-1278 YQDSYVERTVIPTAG
+1278 
-1293 TEYIAIFY
+1293 
-1301 ARASE
+1301 
-1306 NDYPVRCHFYNP
+1306 
-1318 NTVVSSENSSGYKS
+1318 
-1332 RSSDGLSIIRL
+1332 
-1343 STDWQLCW
+1343 
-1351 VKWTQTATDQA
+1351 
-1362 KTVIIGRHG
+1362 
-1371 PQVGGKEGVWVEICA
+1371 
-1386 PAIFEG
+1386 
-1392 NLAGDWSPAYEDQ
+1392 
-1405 DERVSVVESNFKQ
+1405 
-1418 RADSLEAGVSRLT
+1418 
-1431 EGLRTKA
+1431 
-1438 DISSLN
+1438 
-1444 VTAENIRQSVKSLE
+1444 
-1458 TDTQNKL
+1458 
-1465 NQKLSQAEFEVRA
+1465 
-1478 GSIRQ
+1478 
-1483 EILNA
+1483 
-1488 TKDKANKSELTQTA
+1488 
-1502 EELASKIASVQVGG
+1502 SKIASVQVGG

-1548 IDVSDSPATGFDK
+1548 IDVLDSPATGFDK

-1678 EDIEGQISTVESTFK
+1678 EDIEGQISTVESNFK
-1693 QRADSLAAG
+1693 QRADSLEAG
-1702 VNRLTEG
+1702 VSRLTEG
-1709 LRTKADIS
+1709 LRTKVDIS
-1717 ALNVTA
+1717 SLNVTA

-1934 GTIWIWMPKFEIS
+1934 GTVWIWMPKFEIS

-1995 SALNV
+1995 S
-2000 TAENI
+2000 
-2005 RQSVKSLET
+2005 S
-2014 DTQNK
+2014 
-2019 LNQKL
+2019 
-2024 SQAEFEVR
+2024 
-2032 AGSIRQE
+2032 
-2039 ILNVTKDKAS
+2039 
-2049 KSELTQTAEELS
+2049 
-2061 SKIASVQVGGINLLR
+2061 
-2076 NTASL
+2076 
-2081 LIGDRSKGCWMSASG
+2081 
-2096 GNGRAISVEVLD
+2096 
-2108 PPKKMIKNMI
+2108 
-2118 RVIENTNGGNKDLTQ
+2118 
-2133 LVRLRIGEKY
+2133 
-2143 TISCYARIASDS
+2143 
-2155 PNANVNLLFRS
+2155 
-2166 WANNTDLNR
+2166 
-2175 KFQKSI
+2175 
-2181 SHKNWQK
+2181 
-2188 YSFTFT
+2188 
-2194 ADAIENS
+2194 
-2201 IQFGQSGA
+2201 
-2209 GIIEICAPKIESG
+2209 
-2222 TLATDYSEAPEDIEG
+2222 
-2237 QISTVESTFKQR
+2237 
-2249 ANSLDAGVSRL
+2249 
-2260 TEGLRTKVDISAL
+2260 L

-2555 EESAR
+2555 EESTR

-2663 QGTDNQIS
+2663 QGADNQIS

-2760 VGKYSVSGPNLIKNS
+2760 VAKNASNGQNLLKGTKDFSGGWKNKGANWKKHAEKYKGVDVL
-2775 DFKNATNEWGSTQN
+2775 FKNNSWNGVGQEIDAKIGEVYTFSLWMKSDWKNDTVNFYVNRNGSVEKGWGVPSETSVAITSEWK
-2789 LGRLV
+2789 RY
-2794 KHSFY
+2794 SFTF
-2799 HNGQKDLMRLSNA
+2799 KI
-2812 TKNENFLY
+2812 T
-2820 SHRFNLERNTDYVLN
+2820 V
-2835 FRGFNNSALASYDV
+2835 
-2849 YILGRRAGESDGFT
+2849 DGFIFPRVERLNQNT
-2863 IVKKVVS
+2863 
-2870 SKKLSTSRCED
+2870 
-2881 VSVTFNSGE
+2881 N
-2890 MDNAYIRFDNNGSS
+2890 
-2904 SGTAD
+2904 
-2909 LYITEVDLYKGYK
+2909 LYIAGLKLEKGSYATPYTEA
-2922 PRTWQPHP
+2922 P
-2930 EDAVADANKKL
+2930 EDTD
-2941 EATQTKMTQLAG
+2941 EAIRSVQSQLTG
-2953 SWVVENINSAGDI
+2953 SWAVQNINSAGDI

-2978 RLVGKL
+2978 RFVGKL

-3017 TTILEAEAVTAEK
+3017 TTILDAEAVTAD
-3030 LKVDNALIKKLT
+3030 KVRFDAAFIRKMT
-3042 ATDAFID
+3042 ANDAFID
-3049 QLISKRIFST
+3049 QLTSGRIFST

-3205 GSGSLKYWMEQKS
+3205 GSGSVKYWMEQKS

-3267 PRIVSRDPENPDG
+3267 PKIVSRDPENPDG

-3309 IIA
+3309 TIA

>member
-1 MLYLLNEDVRTVRW
+1 MDALTRRQFDRAMFAKERTLAIRVGEYASRDIKEASFEYGYIKGDTYKPGGTCAGSGKITFTSIITTFNKLDTLHPEIGLLVGDTYQWVKMGEYFINDIEIDRNRNTTTLELMDGMFKLNREYVTDLHFPAEVREV
-15 NGESLHE
+15 
-22 ATSAI
+22 
-27 VKETMN
+27 
-33 GDFTLTVK
+33 
-41 YPISDSG
+41 
-48 IYQLIQEDMLIKAPT
+48 IQEICL
-63 PVLGAQLFRIK
+63 
-74 KPVEHNDHLEITA
+74 
-87 YHISDDVMQRSI
+87 
-99 TQMSVT
+99 
-105 SQSCGMALSRMV
+105 
-117 QNTKTAL
+117 KT
-124 GDFSFNSDIQDRR
+124 
-137 TFNTTETETLYSVL
+137 
-151 LDGKHSI
+151 
-158 VGTWEGELVRDNFA
+158 
-172 MTVKKSRGENRGVVI
+172 
-187 TTHKNLKDYQ
+187 
-197 RTKNSQNVVT
+197 
-207 RIHARSTFKPEGAE
+207 
-221 KETTIRVTVDSPLI
+221 
-235 NSYPYINE
+235 
-243 KEYENNNA
+243 
-251 KSVEELQKW
+251 
-260 AQAKFSNEGID
+260 
-271 KISDAIKIEAYEL
+271 
-284 DGQVVHMGD
+284 
-293 TVNLKSWKHNVDVFK
+293 
-308 KAIAYEFDALKEEY
+308 
-322 ISLILDDKA
+322 
-331 GAGGSRTSGGLSSA
+331 
-345 ADAILG
+345 
-351 VTESAQEVALEK
+351 
-363 ALQNAD
+363 
-369 LDFDHKAG
+369 
-377 LLRQEISDGIELAKA
+377 GIELANDYFGISAMRYHIEQVPEGKKLSFRDMLSAMTQMIGMSCFFNREGKMEIRDLTESNITINADSYFLHGLTKSEIEYQIAGITCKTDKKSLTVGMTTGRSLELDNVFITQSALNDLYYKLKNLTYYPYNLNYQGHLLLEVGQWVTIQTNKKETFKVPVLSQSFIFKGGLRGRISADSKA
-392 KAEEVKQELSDTI
+392 GNDTQYSYEGTITKQIKQQDGFEAKIQAQIEAADKDFDQKVDKIKKDFNDQVELAKARAEEVKRELSDTI

-419 AKRRAEEALRNAG
+419 AKRKAEEALRNAG
-432 ASSLLA
+432 ASSSLA
-438 QEAKR
+438 QESKR

-453 EFKSQTTS
+453 AFKSQTTS

-472 LKRTIVNDIR
+472 LKRTIANDIR
-482 PKQAQVEA
+482 PKQAQAEA
-490 EIAKQVEALVQTKK
+490 EIAKQVEALSRTKN
-504 ELAGASTLLAQEAK
+504 ELDGASTLLAQEAK

-574 LSRTKNELSGAS
+574 LSRTKNEL
-586 TLLAQEAKRIELD
+586 
-599 SVARLEAFKSQTTS
+599 
-613 AQTALSG
+613 
-620 DLDALKRTIANDI
+620 
-633 RPKQAQ
+633 
-639 AEAEI
+639 
-644 AKQVEALSRTKN
+644 
-656 ELAGVK
+656 AGVK

-691 LTQTAEELAS
+691 LTQTAEELS
-701 RIASVQ
+701 
-707 AGSSR
+707 
-712 NYFRNSRS
+712 
-720 RTFTTGGQAVYDYR
+720 
-734 TFIVPDFWKNSD
+734 
-746 RFKRD
+746 
-751 YVRISFDVTFPVALV
+751 
-766 NDMPAMVHFSAHP
+766 
-779 WYAYRNLIFK
+779 
-789 GGTVERQHFE
+789 
-799 FTIDLSSS
+799 
-807 SETYQTNNVFIR
+807 
-819 FGTNYGFPAGLQVV
+819 
-833 IENAMLSVGNYF
+833 
-845 PAYQPAYEDQED
+845 
-857 RVSVVESNFKQ
+857 
-868 RADSLDAGVSRL
+868 
-880 TEGFRTKADISA
+880 
-892 LNVTAENIRQSVKS
+892 
-906 LETDTQN
+906 
-913 KLNQKLSQAEFEVRA
+913 
-928 GSIRQEILNATKDKA
+928 
-943 NKSELT
+943 
-949 QTAEELSSK
+949 
-958 IASVQASGRNLFL
+958 
-971 NSLFKQ
+971 
-977 DISKTGIWTTST
+977 
-989 YTATI
+989 
-994 DSESKYLGHKALK
+994 
-1007 IIGLNPSGRDGGNP
+1007 
-1021 KVTYPALGQFG
+1021 
-1032 KVIPGSTTNQ
+1032 
-1042 DVTIS
+1042 
-1047 FYAKANKNG
+1047 
-1056 IMLRSRLGDIGY
+1056 
-1068 KTGNVTLSTE
+1068 
-1078 IKRYVVHIPKGW
+1078 
-1090 TNESKQTTNEWL
+1090 
-1102 FNFNQEGTIWI
+1102 
-1113 WMPKFEISDVDTSY
+1113 
-1127 SEAPEDIEGQIS
+1127 
-1139 TVESTF
+1139 
-1145 KQRANS
+1145 
-1151 LEAGVSRLTEGLR
+1151 
-1164 TKVDISA
+1164 
-1171 LNVTAENIRQSV
+1171 
-1183 KSLETDTQNKL
+1183 
-1194 NQKLSQAEFEVRA
+1194 
-1207 GSIRQEILNATKD
+1207 
-1220 KASKSELTQ
+1220 
-1229 TAEELASKIASVHLG
+1229 
-1244 RRNLLKGT
+1244 
-1252 KELARYK
+1252 
-1259 PVSEYN
+1259 
-1265 GFKVIRT
+1265 
-1272 VAGATR
+1272 
-1278 YQDSYVERTVIPTAG
+1278 
-1293 TEYIAIFY
+1293 
-1301 ARASE
+1301 
-1306 NDYPVRCHFYNP
+1306 
-1318 NTVVSSENSSGYKS
+1318 
-1332 RSSDGLSIIRL
+1332 
-1343 STDWQLCW
+1343 
-1351 VKWTQTATDQA
+1351 
-1362 KTVIIGRHG
+1362 
-1371 PQVGGKEGVWVEICA
+1371 
-1386 PAIFEG
+1386 
-1392 NLAGDWSPAYEDQ
+1392 
-1405 DERVSVVESNFKQ
+1405 
-1418 RADSLEAGVSRLT
+1418 
-1431 EGLRTKA
+1431 
-1438 DISSLN
+1438 
-1444 VTAENIRQSVKSLE
+1444 
-1458 TDTQNKL
+1458 
-1465 NQKLSQAEFEVRA
+1465 
-1478 GSIRQ
+1478 
-1483 EILNA
+1483 
-1488 TKDKANKSELTQTA
+1488 
-1502 EELASKIASVQVGG
+1502 SKIASVQVGG

-1693 QRADSLAAG
+1693 QRANSLEAG
-1702 VNRLTEG
+1702 VSRLTEG

-1717 ALNVTA
+1717 SLNVTA

-1801 KQDIP
+1801 KQDIS

-1814 TYTATIDSESKYLGH
+1814 TYTATIDSESKYLGY

-1968 SNFKQRA
+1968 STFKQRA
-1975 DSLEAGVSRLTE
+1975 DSL
-1987 GLRTKVDI
+1987 
-1995 SALNV
+1995 
-2000 TAENI
+2000 
-2005 RQSVKSLET
+2005 
-2014 DTQNK
+2014 
-2019 LNQKL
+2019 
-2024 SQAEFEVR
+2024 
-2032 AGSIRQE
+2032 
-2039 ILNVTKDKAS
+2039 
-2049 KSELTQTAEELS
+2049 
-2061 SKIASVQVGGINLLR
+2061 
-2076 NTASL
+2076 
-2081 LIGDRSKGCWMSASG
+2081 
-2096 GNGRAISVEVLD
+2096 
-2108 PPKKMIKNMI
+2108 
-2118 RVIENTNGGNKDLTQ
+2118 
-2133 LVRLRIGEKY
+2133 
-2143 TISCYARIASDS
+2143 
-2155 PNANVNLLFRS
+2155 
-2166 WANNTDLNR
+2166 
-2175 KFQKSI
+2175 
-2181 SHKNWQK
+2181 
-2188 YSFTFT
+2188 
-2194 ADAIENS
+2194 
-2201 IQFGQSGA
+2201 
-2209 GIIEICAPKIESG
+2209 
-2222 TLATDYSEAPEDIEG
+2222 
-2237 QISTVESTFKQR
+2237 
-2249 ANSLDAGVSRL
+2249 DAGVNRL

-2527 GLRTDLSA
+2527 GLRSDLSA

-2648 TTQISNLSNRINSNK
+2648 TTQISNL
-2663 QGTDNQIS
+2663 
-2671 NLKTQVATNKDNAE
+2671 KTQVATNKDNAE

-2775 DFKNATNEWGSTQN
+2775 DFKNGTNEWGSTQN

-2978 RLVGKL
+2978 RFVGKL

-3005 LKTANFEAGSVT
+3005 LKTGNFEAGSVT
-3017 TTILEAEAVTAEK
+3017 TTILDAEAVTAEK
-3030 LKVDNALIKKLT
+3030 LKVDNALIRKLT
-3042 ATDAFID
+3042 ANDAFID
-3049 QLISKRIFST
+3049 RLISKRIFST

-3082 LGQFDQGGGRWIS
+3082 IGRFAQGRGRWIS
-3095 GVNQFS
+3095 GINQFS
-3101 VGMGNGAGYGVRT
+3101 VGMGNGEGGSYNGENT
-3114 AFWANWGNNWNYAGP
+3114 AFWANWGHSWNSPGP
-3129 KAWNVNTDGKMYCR
+3129 NAWYVTTSGNMYCR
-3143 NEVGFYDQVD
+3143 NGADFHGKVD

-3205 GSGSLKYWMEQKS
+3205 GSGSVKYWMEQKS

-3309 IIA
+3309 TIA

>member
-1 MLYLLNEDVRTVRW
+1 MDALTRRQFDRAMFAKERTLAIRVGEYASRDIKEASFEYGYIKGDTYKPGGTCAGSGKITFTSIITTFNKLDTLHPEIGLLVGDTYQWVKMGEYFINDIEIDRNRNTTTLELMDGMFKLNREYVTDLHFPAEVREV
-15 NGESLHE
+15 
-22 ATSAI
+22 
-27 VKETMN
+27 
-33 GDFTLTVK
+33 
-41 YPISDSG
+41 
-48 IYQLIQEDMLIKAPT
+48 IQEICL
-63 PVLGAQLFRIK
+63 
-74 KPVEHNDHLEITA
+74 
-87 YHISDDVMQRSI
+87 
-99 TQMSVT
+99 
-105 SQSCGMALSRMV
+105 
-117 QNTKTAL
+117 KT
-124 GDFSFNSDIQDRR
+124 
-137 TFNTTETETLYSVL
+137 
-151 LDGKHSI
+151 
-158 VGTWEGELVRDNFA
+158 
-172 MTVKKSRGENRGVVI
+172 
-187 TTHKNLKDYQ
+187 
-197 RTKNSQNVVT
+197 
-207 RIHARSTFKPEGAE
+207 
-221 KETTIRVTVDSPLI
+221 
-235 NSYPYINE
+235 
-243 KEYENNNA
+243 
-251 KSVEELQKW
+251 
-260 AQAKFSNEGID
+260 
-271 KISDAIKIEAYEL
+271 
-284 DGQVVHMGD
+284 
-293 TVNLKSWKHNVDVFK
+293 
-308 KAIAYEFDALKEEY
+308 
-322 ISLILDDKA
+322 
-331 GAGGSRTSGGLSSA
+331 
-345 ADAILG
+345 
-351 VTESAQEVALEK
+351 
-363 ALQNAD
+363 
-369 LDFDHKAG
+369 
-377 LLRQEISDGIELAKA
+377 GIELANDYFGISAMRYHIEQVPEGKKLSFRDMLSAMTQMIGMSCFFNREGKMEIRDLTESNITINADSYFLHGLTKSEIEYQIAGITCKTDKKSLTVGMTTGRSLELDNVFITQSALNDLYYKLKNLTYYPYNLNYQGHLLLEVGQWVTIQTNKKETFKVPVLSQSFIFKGGLRGRISADSKA
-392 KAEEVKQELSDTI
+392 GNDTQYSYEGTITKQIKQQDGFEAKIQAQIEAADKDFDQKVDKIKKDFNDQVELAKARAEEVKRELSDTI

-419 AKRRAEEALRNAG
+419 AKRKAEEALRNAG
-432 ASSLLA
+432 ASSSLA
-438 QEAKR
+438 QESKR
-443 IGLDSVARLE
+443 IG
-453 EFKSQTTS
+453 
-461 AQTALSGDLDA
+461 
-472 LKRTIVNDIR
+472 
-482 PKQAQVEA
+482 
-490 EIAKQVEALVQTKK
+490 
-504 ELAGASTLLAQEAK
+504 
-518 RIELD
+518 LD

-574 LSRTKNELSGAS
+574 LSRTKNELAGAS

-620 DLDALKRTIANDI
+620 DLDVLKRTIANDI

-807 SETYQTNNVFIR
+807 SEDYQTNNVFIR

-868 RADSLDAGVSRL
+868 RADSL
-880 TEGFRTKADISA
+880 
-892 LNVTAENIRQSVKS
+892 
-906 LETDTQN
+906 
-913 KLNQKLSQAEFEVRA
+913 
-928 GSIRQEILNATKDKA
+928 
-943 NKSELT
+943 
-949 QTAEELSSK
+949 
-958 IASVQASGRNLFL
+958 
-971 NSLFKQ
+971 
-977 DISKTGIWTTST
+977 
-989 YTATI
+989 
-994 DSESKYLGHKALK
+994 
-1007 IIGLNPSGRDGGNP
+1007 
-1021 KVTYPALGQFG
+1021 
-1032 KVIPGSTTNQ
+1032 
-1042 DVTIS
+1042 
-1047 FYAKANKNG
+1047 
-1056 IMLRSRLGDIGY
+1056 
-1068 KTGNVTLSTE
+1068 
-1078 IKRYVVHIPKGW
+1078 
-1090 TNESKQTTNEWL
+1090 
-1102 FNFNQEGTIWI
+1102 
-1113 WMPKFEISDVDTSY
+1113 
-1127 SEAPEDIEGQIS
+1127 
-1139 TVESTF
+1139 
-1145 KQRANS
+1145 
-1151 LEAGVSRLTEGLR
+1151 EAGVSRLTEGLR
-1164 TKVDISA
+1164 TKVDIS
-1171 LNVTAENIRQSV
+1171 S
-1183 KSLETDTQNKL
+1183 
-1194 NQKLSQAEFEVRA
+1194 
-1207 GSIRQEILNATKD
+1207 
-1220 KASKSELTQ
+1220 
-1229 TAEELASKIASVHLG
+1229 
-1244 RRNLLKGT
+1244 
-1252 KELARYK
+1252 
-1259 PVSEYN
+1259 
-1265 GFKVIRT
+1265 
-1272 VAGATR
+1272 
-1278 YQDSYVERTVIPTAG
+1278 
-1293 TEYIAIFY
+1293 
-1301 ARASE
+1301 
-1306 NDYPVRCHFYNP
+1306 
-1318 NTVVSSENSSGYKS
+1318 
-1332 RSSDGLSIIRL
+1332 
-1343 STDWQLCW
+1343 
-1351 VKWTQTATDQA
+1351 
-1362 KTVIIGRHG
+1362 
-1371 PQVGGKEGVWVEICA
+1371 
-1386 PAIFEG
+1386 
-1392 NLAGDWSPAYEDQ
+1392 
-1405 DERVSVVESNFKQ
+1405 
-1418 RADSLEAGVSRLT
+1418 
-1431 EGLRTKA
+1431 
-1438 DISSLN
+1438 
-1444 VTAENIRQSVKSLE
+1444 
-1458 TDTQNKL
+1458 
-1465 NQKLSQAEFEVRA
+1465 
-1478 GSIRQ
+1478 
-1483 EILNA
+1483 
-1488 TKDKANKSELTQTA
+1488 
-1502 EELASKIASVQVGG
+1502 
-1516 RNYIRGTKR
+1516 
-1525 MMLARGLWAS
+1525 
-1535 GTFRPSGAGTAKT
+1535 
-1548 IDVSDSPATGFDK
+1548 
-1561 AIRLTSSN
+1561 
-1569 ARDQIGIA
+1569 
-1577 QDGFYIS
+1577 
-1584 QGTYTMS
+1584 
-1591 CWVKGRRGQ
+1591 
-1600 KVKLQT
+1600 
-1606 YWQVNDNSGISPI
+1606 
-1619 FTLKDEN
+1619 
-1626 WTKLSFTSARNRAG
+1626 
-1640 VASIGYVYLVNAEVG
+1640 
-1655 EYLDVLAPQLEDGSL
+1655 
-1670 ATSSKEAP
+1670 
-1678 EDIEGQISTVESTFK
+1678 
-1693 QRADSLAAG
+1693 
-1702 VNRLTEG
+1702 
-1709 LRTKADIS
+1709 
-1717 ALNVTA
+1717 LNVTA

-1829 KALKIIGLNPSGR
+1829 NALKIIGLNPSGR

-1934 GTIWIWMPKFEIS
+1934 GTVWIWMPKFEIS

-1968 SNFKQRA
+1968 S
-1975 DSLEAGVSRLTE
+1975 
-1987 GLRTKVDI
+1987 
-1995 SALNV
+1995 
-2000 TAENI
+2000 
-2005 RQSVKSLET
+2005 
-2014 DTQNK
+2014 
-2019 LNQKL
+2019 
-2024 SQAEFEVR
+2024 
-2032 AGSIRQE
+2032 
-2039 ILNVTKDKAS
+2039 
-2049 KSELTQTAEELS
+2049 
-2061 SKIASVQVGGINLLR
+2061 
-2076 NTASL
+2076 
-2081 LIGDRSKGCWMSASG
+2081 
-2096 GNGRAISVEVLD
+2096 
-2108 PPKKMIKNMI
+2108 
-2118 RVIENTNGGNKDLTQ
+2118 
-2133 LVRLRIGEKY
+2133 
-2143 TISCYARIASDS
+2143 
-2155 PNANVNLLFRS
+2155 
-2166 WANNTDLNR
+2166 
-2175 KFQKSI
+2175 
-2181 SHKNWQK
+2181 
-2188 YSFTFT
+2188 
-2194 ADAIENS
+2194 
-2201 IQFGQSGA
+2201 
-2209 GIIEICAPKIESG
+2209 
-2222 TLATDYSEAPEDIEG
+2222 
-2237 QISTVESTFKQR
+2237 TFKQR
-2249 ANSLDAGVSRL
+2249 ANSLDAGVRSL
-2260 TEGLRTKVDISAL
+2260 TEGLRTKVDISSL

-2775 DFKNATNEWGSTQN
+2775 DFKNGTNEWGSTQN

-2978 RLVGKL
+2978 RFVGKL

-3030 LKVDNALIKKLT
+3030 LKVDDALIRKLT
-3042 ATDAFID
+3042 AKDAFID
-3049 QLISKRIFST
+3049 RLTSKRIFST

-3205 GSGSLKYWMEQKS
+3205 GSGSVKYWMEQKS

-3309 IIA
+3309 TIA

>member
-1 MLYLLNEDVRTVRW
+1 MIYLTEGNTPLNEAYNDEIVHLGNNTYQLTFRFPTSDTKWELLKEETFLTADDLHGEQDFYIFEVEKQQGYIQVYANQVISLLNNYIVSSIEVDRVSGTRV
-15 NGESLHE
+15 L
-22 ATSAI
+22 SAFA
-27 VKETMN
+27 
-33 GDFTLTVK
+33 G
-41 YPISDSG
+41 
-48 IYQLIQEDMLIKAPT
+48 
-63 PVLGAQLFRIK
+63 
-74 KPVEHNDHLEITA
+74 
-87 YHISDDVMQRSI
+87 SI
-99 TQMSVT
+99 TR
-105 SQSCGMALSRMV
+105 A
-117 QNTKTAL
+117 NP
-124 GDFSFNSDIQDRR
+124 FSFFSDIDDRH
-137 TFNTTETETLYSVL
+137 TLNIKDKNAMEVL
-151 LDGKHSI
+151 AKGKHSI
-158 VGTWEGELVRDNFA
+158 LGQWGGDMVRNGYNLRLLKNGGSENESLFMYKKNLSSYQHKTSTKSLKTRITFKTTVKGEGENAVDHDY
-172 MTVKKSRGENRGVVI
+172 MVVI
-187 TTHKNLKDYQ
+187 
-197 RTKNSQNVVT
+197 
-207 RIHARSTFKPEGAE
+207 
-221 KETTIRVTVDSPLI
+221 DSPLLGNYSQI
-235 NSYPYINE
+235 YEDVVEVNDQDVTDEASLI
-243 KEYENNNA
+243 EYGKQYFRTSMCDMLEDNLEISVVGQSDVAVQMFDVVSFYHEWYGLDVRKKITKYTYSPMA
-251 KSVEELQKW
+251 KL
-260 AQAKFSNEGID
+260 
-271 KISDAIKIEAYEL
+271 
-284 DGQVVHMGD
+284 
-293 TVNLKSWKHNVDVFK
+293 LKSIGFGTFQSSLANAIGGIVNDAVLNESRNLHQIFEERLK
-308 KAIAYEFDALKEEY
+308 KEIANADRAFDAEFSKREKT
-322 ISLILDDKA
+322 I
-331 GAGGSRTSGGLSSA
+331 T
-345 ADAILG
+345 DA
-351 VTESAQEVALEK
+351 
-363 ALQNAD
+363 
-369 LDFDHKAG
+369 
-377 LLRQEISDGIELAKA
+377 IELAKA

-453 EFKSQTTS
+453 AFKSQTTS

-472 LKRTIVNDIR
+472 LKRTIANDIR
-482 PKQAQVEA
+482 PKQAQAEA
-490 EIAKQVEALVQTKK
+490 EIAKQAEALSRTKN

-547 VLKRT
+547 VLK
-552 IANDI
+552 
-557 RPKQAQAEAEIA
+557 Q
-569 KQVEA
+569 
-574 LSRTKNELSGAS
+574 
-586 TLLAQEAKRIELD
+586 
-599 SVARLEAFKSQTTS
+599 
-613 AQTALSG
+613 
-620 DLDALKRTIANDI
+620 TIANDI

-662 SAQATYEETTT
+662 SAQATYKETTT

-807 SETYQTNNVFIR
+807 SEDYQTNNVFIR

-880 TEGFRTKADISA
+880 TEGLRTKADIS
-892 LNVTAENIRQSVKS
+892 S
-906 LETDTQN
+906 
-913 KLNQKLSQAEFEVRA
+913 
-928 GSIRQEILNATKDKA
+928 
-943 NKSELT
+943 
-949 QTAEELSSK
+949 
-958 IASVQASGRNLFL
+958 
-971 NSLFKQ
+971 
-977 DISKTGIWTTST
+977 
-989 YTATI
+989 
-994 DSESKYLGHKALK
+994 
-1007 IIGLNPSGRDGGNP
+1007 
-1021 KVTYPALGQFG
+1021 
-1032 KVIPGSTTNQ
+1032 
-1042 DVTIS
+1042 
-1047 FYAKANKNG
+1047 
-1056 IMLRSRLGDIGY
+1056 
-1068 KTGNVTLSTE
+1068 
-1078 IKRYVVHIPKGW
+1078 
-1090 TNESKQTTNEWL
+1090 
-1102 FNFNQEGTIWI
+1102 
-1113 WMPKFEISDVDTSY
+1113 
-1127 SEAPEDIEGQIS
+1127 
-1139 TVESTF
+1139 
-1145 KQRANS
+1145 
-1151 LEAGVSRLTEGLR
+1151 
-1164 TKVDISA
+1164 

-1229 TAEELASKIASVHLG
+1229 TAEEL
-1244 RRNLLKGT
+1244 
-1252 KELARYK
+1252 
-1259 PVSEYN
+1259 
-1265 GFKVIRT
+1265 
-1272 VAGATR
+1272 
-1278 YQDSYVERTVIPTAG
+1278 
-1293 TEYIAIFY
+1293 
-1301 ARASE
+1301 
-1306 NDYPVRCHFYNP
+1306 
-1318 NTVVSSENSSGYKS
+1318 
-1332 RSSDGLSIIRL
+1332 
-1343 STDWQLCW
+1343 
-1351 VKWTQTATDQA
+1351 
-1362 KTVIIGRHG
+1362 
-1371 PQVGGKEGVWVEICA
+1371 
-1386 PAIFEG
+1386 
-1392 NLAGDWSPAYEDQ
+1392 
-1405 DERVSVVESNFKQ
+1405 
-1418 RADSLEAGVSRLT
+1418 
-1431 EGLRTKA
+1431 
-1438 DISSLN
+1438 
-1444 VTAENIRQSVKSLE
+1444 
-1458 TDTQNKL
+1458 
-1465 NQKLSQAEFEVRA
+1465 
-1478 GSIRQ
+1478 
-1483 EILNA
+1483 
-1488 TKDKANKSELTQTA
+1488 
-1502 EELASKIASVQVGG
+1502 
-1516 RNYIRGTKR
+1516 
-1525 MMLARGLWAS
+1525 
-1535 GTFRPSGAGTAKT
+1535 
-1548 IDVSDSPATGFDK
+1548 
-1561 AIRLTSSN
+1561 
-1569 ARDQIGIA
+1569 
-1577 QDGFYIS
+1577 
-1584 QGTYTMS
+1584 
-1591 CWVKGRRGQ
+1591 
-1600 KVKLQT
+1600 
-1606 YWQVNDNSGISPI
+1606 
-1619 FTLKDEN
+1619 
-1626 WTKLSFTSARNRAG
+1626 
-1640 VASIGYVYLVNAEVG
+1640 
-1655 EYLDVLAPQLEDGSL
+1655 
-1670 ATSSKEAP
+1670 SSK
-1678 EDIEGQISTVESTFK
+1678 
-1693 QRADSLAAG
+1693 
-1702 VNRLTEG
+1702 
-1709 LRTKADIS
+1709 
-1717 ALNVTA
+1717 
-1723 ENIRQSVKSLET
+1723 
-1735 DTQNKLNQKLSQA
+1735 
-1748 EFEVRAGS
+1748 
-1756 IRQEILNATKDK
+1756 
-1768 ASKSELTQTA
+1768 
-1778 EELASRIASVQ
+1778 IASVQ

-1968 SNFKQRA
+1968 STFKQRA
-1975 DSLEAGVSRLTE
+1975 NSLEAGVNRLTEGLRTKADISSLNVTAENIRQSVKSLETDTQNKLNQKLSQAEFEVRAGSIRQEILNATKDKASKSELTQTAEELSSKIASVQVGGRNYIRGTKRMMLARGLWASGTFRPSGTGTAKTIDVSDSPATGFDKAIRLTSSNARDQIGIAQDGFYISQGTYTMSCWVKGRRGQKVKLQTYWQSNDNSGISPIFTLKDETWTKLSFTSARNRAGVASIGYVYLVNAEVGEYLDVLAPQLEDGSLATSSKEAPEDIEGQISTVESTFKQRANSLEAGVSRLTE
-1987 GLRTKVDI
+1987 GLRTKADI

-2039 ILNVTKDKAS
+2039 ILNATKDKAS

-2061 SKIASVQVGGINLLR
+2061 SKIASVQ
-2076 NTASL
+2076 
-2081 LIGDRSKGCWMSASG
+2081 ASG
-2096 GNGRAISVEVLD
+2096 RNLFLNSLFKQDISKTGIWTTSTYTAAIDSESKYLGHKALKIIGLNPSGRD
-2108 PPKKMIKNMI
+2108 
-2118 RVIENTNGGNKDLTQ
+2118 GGNPKVTYPALGQFGKVIPGSTTNQD
-2133 LVRLRIGEKY
+2133 V
-2143 TISCYARIASDS
+2143 TISFYAKANKNGIMLRSRLGNIGYKTGNVTLSTEIKRYVVHIPKGWTNESKQTTNEWLFNFNQEGTIWIWMLKFEISDVDTS
-2155 PNANVNLLFRS
+2155 
-2166 WANNTDLNR
+2166 
-2175 KFQKSI
+2175 
-2181 SHKNWQK
+2181 
-2188 YSFTFT
+2188 
-2194 ADAIENS
+2194 
-2201 IQFGQSGA
+2201 
-2209 GIIEICAPKIESG
+2209 
-2222 TLATDYSEAPEDIEG
+2222 YSEAPEDIEG

-2249 ANSLDAGVSRL
+2249 ANSLEAGVSRL
-2260 TEGLRTKVDISAL
+2260 TEGLRTKADISSL

-2548 ALQRYTR
+2548 ALRTYSR

-2760 VGKYSVSGPNLIKNS
+2760 VGKVAKGGRNYIRNGQFKNGSKNWLEYQSVNFGLNFNYQHSQNPNNRNRPGLHFYHDSQDVANFFGIQQSFAFDGIRGEKVSVSLLVSKDGGDSNSGLKVALHYIKNKNIIGQEWQNIPSPQITSKYKRFTFTFTLS
-2775 DFKNATNEWGSTQN
+2775 DDVEN
-2789 LGRLV
+2789 L
-2794 KHSFY
+2794 
-2799 HNGQKDLMRLSNA
+2799 NLMLFGEKGKTIN
-2812 TKNENFLY
+2812 LY
-2820 SHRFNLERNTDYVLN
+2820 VTDVQLERGSVATDYKE
-2835 FRGFNNSALASYDV
+2835 A
-2849 YILGRRAGESDGFT
+2849 
-2863 IVKKVVS
+2863 
-2870 SKKLSTSRCED
+2870 
-2881 VSVTFNSGE
+2881 
-2890 MDNAYIRFDNNGSS
+2890 
-2904 SGTAD
+2904 
-2909 LYITEVDLYKGYK
+2909 
-2922 PRTWQPHP
+2922 P
-2930 EDAVADANKKL
+2930 EDTD
-2941 EATQTKMTQLAG
+2941 EAIRSVQSQLTG
-2953 SWVVENINSAGDI
+2953 SWAVQNINSAGDI

-2978 RLVGKL
+2978 RFVGKL

-3005 LKTANFEAGSVT
+3005 LKTGNFEAGSVT
-3017 TTILEAEAVTAEK
+3017 TTILDAEAVTAEK
-3030 LKVDNALIKKLT
+3030 VRFDDAFIRKMT
-3042 ATDAFID
+3042 ANDAFID
-3049 QLISKRIFST
+3049 QLTSKRIFST

-3101 VGMGNGAGYGVRT
+3101 VGMGNGAGHGVRT

-3205 GSGSLKYWMEQKS
+3205 GSGSVKYWMEQKS

-3309 IIA
+3309 TIA

>member
-1 MLYLLNEDVRTVRW
+1 MDALTRRQFDRAMFAKERTLAIRVGEYASRDIKEASFEYGYIKGDTYKPGGTCAGSGKITFTSIITTFNKLDTLHPEIGLLVGDTYQWVKMGEYFINDIEIDRNRNTTTLELMDGMFKLNREYVTDLHFPAEVREV
-15 NGESLHE
+15 
-22 ATSAI
+22 
-27 VKETMN
+27 
-33 GDFTLTVK
+33 
-41 YPISDSG
+41 
-48 IYQLIQEDMLIKAPT
+48 IQEICL
-63 PVLGAQLFRIK
+63 
-74 KPVEHNDHLEITA
+74 
-87 YHISDDVMQRSI
+87 
-99 TQMSVT
+99 
-105 SQSCGMALSRMV
+105 
-117 QNTKTAL
+117 KT
-124 GDFSFNSDIQDRR
+124 
-137 TFNTTETETLYSVL
+137 
-151 LDGKHSI
+151 
-158 VGTWEGELVRDNFA
+158 
-172 MTVKKSRGENRGVVI
+172 
-187 TTHKNLKDYQ
+187 
-197 RTKNSQNVVT
+197 
-207 RIHARSTFKPEGAE
+207 
-221 KETTIRVTVDSPLI
+221 
-235 NSYPYINE
+235 
-243 KEYENNNA
+243 
-251 KSVEELQKW
+251 
-260 AQAKFSNEGID
+260 
-271 KISDAIKIEAYEL
+271 
-284 DGQVVHMGD
+284 
-293 TVNLKSWKHNVDVFK
+293 
-308 KAIAYEFDALKEEY
+308 
-322 ISLILDDKA
+322 
-331 GAGGSRTSGGLSSA
+331 
-345 ADAILG
+345 
-351 VTESAQEVALEK
+351 
-363 ALQNAD
+363 
-369 LDFDHKAG
+369 
-377 LLRQEISDGIELAKA
+377 GIELANDYFGISAMRYHIEQVPEGKKLSFRDMLSAMTQMIGMSCFFNREGKMEIRDLTESNITINADSYFLHGLTKSEIEYQIAGITCKTDKKSLTVGMTTGRSLELDNVFITQSALNDLYYKLKNLTYYPYNLNYQGHLLLEVGQWVTIQTNKKETFKVPVLSQSFIFKGGLRGRISADSKA
-392 KAEEVKQELSDTI
+392 GNDTQYSYEGTITKQIKQQDGFEAKIQAQIEAADKDFDQKVDKIKKDFNDQVELAKARAEEVKRELSDTI

-419 AKRRAEEALRNAG
+419 AKRKAEEALRNAG
-432 ASSLLA
+432 ASSSLA
-438 QEAKR
+438 QESKR

-453 EFKSQTTS
+453 AFKSQTTS

-472 LKRTIVNDIR
+472 LKRTIANDIR
-482 PKQAQVEA
+482 PKQAQAEA
-490 EIAKQVEALVQTKK
+490 EIAKQVEALSRTKN
-504 ELAGASTLLAQEAK
+504 ELDGASTLLAQEAK

-574 LSRTKNELSGAS
+574 LSRTKNEL
-586 TLLAQEAKRIELD
+586 
-599 SVARLEAFKSQTTS
+599 
-613 AQTALSG
+613 
-620 DLDALKRTIANDI
+620 
-633 RPKQAQ
+633 
-639 AEAEI
+639 
-644 AKQVEALSRTKN
+644 
-656 ELAGVK
+656 AGVK

-691 LTQTAEELAS
+691 LTQTAEELS
-701 RIASVQ
+701 
-707 AGSSR
+707 
-712 NYFRNSRS
+712 
-720 RTFTTGGQAVYDYR
+720 
-734 TFIVPDFWKNSD
+734 
-746 RFKRD
+746 
-751 YVRISFDVTFPVALV
+751 
-766 NDMPAMVHFSAHP
+766 
-779 WYAYRNLIFK
+779 
-789 GGTVERQHFE
+789 
-799 FTIDLSSS
+799 
-807 SETYQTNNVFIR
+807 
-819 FGTNYGFPAGLQVV
+819 
-833 IENAMLSVGNYF
+833 
-845 PAYQPAYEDQED
+845 
-857 RVSVVESNFKQ
+857 
-868 RADSLDAGVSRL
+868 
-880 TEGFRTKADISA
+880 
-892 LNVTAENIRQSVKS
+892 
-906 LETDTQN
+906 
-913 KLNQKLSQAEFEVRA
+913 
-928 GSIRQEILNATKDKA
+928 
-943 NKSELT
+943 
-949 QTAEELSSK
+949 
-958 IASVQASGRNLFL
+958 
-971 NSLFKQ
+971 
-977 DISKTGIWTTST
+977 
-989 YTATI
+989 
-994 DSESKYLGHKALK
+994 
-1007 IIGLNPSGRDGGNP
+1007 
-1021 KVTYPALGQFG
+1021 
-1032 KVIPGSTTNQ
+1032 
-1042 DVTIS
+1042 
-1047 FYAKANKNG
+1047 
-1056 IMLRSRLGDIGY
+1056 
-1068 KTGNVTLSTE
+1068 
-1078 IKRYVVHIPKGW
+1078 
-1090 TNESKQTTNEWL
+1090 
-1102 FNFNQEGTIWI
+1102 
-1113 WMPKFEISDVDTSY
+1113 
-1127 SEAPEDIEGQIS
+1127 
-1139 TVESTF
+1139 
-1145 KQRANS
+1145 
-1151 LEAGVSRLTEGLR
+1151 
-1164 TKVDISA
+1164 
-1171 LNVTAENIRQSV
+1171 
-1183 KSLETDTQNKL
+1183 
-1194 NQKLSQAEFEVRA
+1194 
-1207 GSIRQEILNATKD
+1207 
-1220 KASKSELTQ
+1220 
-1229 TAEELASKIASVHLG
+1229 
-1244 RRNLLKGT
+1244 
-1252 KELARYK
+1252 
-1259 PVSEYN
+1259 
-1265 GFKVIRT
+1265 
-1272 VAGATR
+1272 
-1278 YQDSYVERTVIPTAG
+1278 
-1293 TEYIAIFY
+1293 
-1301 ARASE
+1301 
-1306 NDYPVRCHFYNP
+1306 
-1318 NTVVSSENSSGYKS
+1318 
-1332 RSSDGLSIIRL
+1332 
-1343 STDWQLCW
+1343 
-1351 VKWTQTATDQA
+1351 
-1362 KTVIIGRHG
+1362 
-1371 PQVGGKEGVWVEICA
+1371 
-1386 PAIFEG
+1386 
-1392 NLAGDWSPAYEDQ
+1392 
-1405 DERVSVVESNFKQ
+1405 
-1418 RADSLEAGVSRLT
+1418 
-1431 EGLRTKA
+1431 
-1438 DISSLN
+1438 
-1444 VTAENIRQSVKSLE
+1444 
-1458 TDTQNKL
+1458 
-1465 NQKLSQAEFEVRA
+1465 
-1478 GSIRQ
+1478 
-1483 EILNA
+1483 
-1488 TKDKANKSELTQTA
+1488 
-1502 EELASKIASVQVGG
+1502 SKIASVQVGG

-1606 YWQVNDNSGISPI
+1606 YWQANDNSGISPI
-1619 FTLKDEN
+1619 FTLKDET

-1640 VASIGYVYLVNAEVG
+1640 VVSIGYVYLVNAEVG

-1709 LRTKADIS
+1709 LRTKA
-1717 ALNVTA
+1717 
-1723 ENIRQSVKSLET
+1723 
-1735 DTQNKLNQKLSQA
+1735 
-1748 EFEVRAGS
+1748 
-1756 IRQEILNATKDK
+1756 
-1768 ASKSELTQTA
+1768 
-1778 EELASRIASVQ
+1778 
-1789 ASGRNLFLNSLF
+1789 
-1801 KQDIP
+1801 
-1806 KTGIWTTS
+1806 
-1814 TYTATIDSESKYLGH
+1814 
-1829 KALKIIGLNPSGR
+1829 
-1842 DGGNPKVTY
+1842 
-1851 PALGQFGKVI
+1851 
-1861 PGSTTNQDV
+1861 
-1870 TISFYAKA
+1870 
-1878 NKNGIML
+1878 
-1885 RSRLGNIGYKT
+1885 
-1896 GNVTLSTEIKRYVVH
+1896 
-1911 IPKGWT
+1911 
-1917 NESKQT
+1917 
-1923 TNEWL
+1923 
-1928 FNFNQE
+1928 
-1934 GTIWIWMPKFEIS
+1934 
-1947 DVDTSYSEAPEDIEG
+1947 
-1962 QISTVE
+1962 
-1968 SNFKQRA
+1968 
-1975 DSLEAGVSRLTE
+1975 
-1987 GLRTKVDI
+1987 
-1995 SALNV
+1995 
-2000 TAENI
+2000 
-2005 RQSVKSLET
+2005 
-2014 DTQNK
+2014 
-2019 LNQKL
+2019 
-2024 SQAEFEVR
+2024 
-2032 AGSIRQE
+2032 
-2039 ILNVTKDKAS
+2039 
-2049 KSELTQTAEELS
+2049 
-2061 SKIASVQVGGINLLR
+2061 
-2076 NTASL
+2076 
-2081 LIGDRSKGCWMSASG
+2081 
-2096 GNGRAISVEVLD
+2096 
-2108 PPKKMIKNMI
+2108 
-2118 RVIENTNGGNKDLTQ
+2118 
-2133 LVRLRIGEKY
+2133 
-2143 TISCYARIASDS
+2143 
-2155 PNANVNLLFRS
+2155 
-2166 WANNTDLNR
+2166 
-2175 KFQKSI
+2175 
-2181 SHKNWQK
+2181 
-2188 YSFTFT
+2188 
-2194 ADAIENS
+2194 
-2201 IQFGQSGA
+2201 
-2209 GIIEICAPKIESG
+2209 
-2222 TLATDYSEAPEDIEG
+2222 
-2237 QISTVESTFKQR
+2237 
-2249 ANSLDAGVSRL
+2249 
-2260 TEGLRTKVDISAL
+2260 DISAL

-2555 EESAR
+2555 EESTR

-2648 TTQISNLSNRINSNK
+2648 TTQISNISNRINSNK

-2941 EATQTKMTQLAG
+2941 EATQTKMTLLTG
-2953 SWVVENINSAGDI
+2953 SWAVQNINSAGDI

-2978 RLVGKL
+2978 RFVGKL

-3309 IIA
+3309 TIA

>member
-1 MLYLLNEDVRTVRW
+1 MDALTRRQFDRAMFAKERTLAIRVGDYASRDIKEASFEYGYIKGDTYKPGGTCAGSGKITFTSIITTFNKLDTLHPEIGLLVGDTYQWVKMGEYFINDIEIDRNRNTTTLELMDGMFKLNREYVTDLHFPAEVREV
-15 NGESLHE
+15 
-22 ATSAI
+22 
-27 VKETMN
+27 
-33 GDFTLTVK
+33 
-41 YPISDSG
+41 
-48 IYQLIQEDMLIKAPT
+48 IQEICL
-63 PVLGAQLFRIK
+63 
-74 KPVEHNDHLEITA
+74 
-87 YHISDDVMQRSI
+87 
-99 TQMSVT
+99 
-105 SQSCGMALSRMV
+105 
-117 QNTKTAL
+117 KT
-124 GDFSFNSDIQDRR
+124 
-137 TFNTTETETLYSVL
+137 
-151 LDGKHSI
+151 
-158 VGTWEGELVRDNFA
+158 
-172 MTVKKSRGENRGVVI
+172 
-187 TTHKNLKDYQ
+187 
-197 RTKNSQNVVT
+197 
-207 RIHARSTFKPEGAE
+207 
-221 KETTIRVTVDSPLI
+221 
-235 NSYPYINE
+235 
-243 KEYENNNA
+243 
-251 KSVEELQKW
+251 
-260 AQAKFSNEGID
+260 
-271 KISDAIKIEAYEL
+271 
-284 DGQVVHMGD
+284 
-293 TVNLKSWKHNVDVFK
+293 
-308 KAIAYEFDALKEEY
+308 
-322 ISLILDDKA
+322 
-331 GAGGSRTSGGLSSA
+331 
-345 ADAILG
+345 
-351 VTESAQEVALEK
+351 
-363 ALQNAD
+363 
-369 LDFDHKAG
+369 
-377 LLRQEISDGIELAKA
+377 GIELANDYFGISAMRYHIEQVPEGKKLSFRDMLSAMTQMIGMSCFFNREGKMEIRDLTESNITINADSYFLHGLTKSEIEYQISGITCKTDKKSLTVGMKTGRSLELDNVFMTQSALNDLYYKLKNLTYYPYNLNYQGHLLLEVGQWVTIQTNKKETFKVPVLSQSFTFKGGLRGRISADSKA
-392 KAEEVKQELSDTI
+392 GNDTQYSYEGTITKQIKQQDGVEAKVQAQIEAADKDFDQKVDKIKKDFNDQVELAKARAEEVKRELSDTI

-419 AKRRAEEALRNAG
+419 AKRKAEEALRNAG
-432 ASSLLA
+432 ASTLLA

-453 EFKSQTTS
+453 AFKSQTTS

-482 PKQAQVEA
+482 PKQAQA
-490 EIAKQVEALVQTKK
+490 ET
-504 ELAGASTLLAQEAK
+504 
-518 RIELD
+518 
-523 SVARL
+523 
-528 EAFKSQTTSAQ
+528 
-539 TALSGDLD
+539 
-547 VLKRT
+547 
-552 IANDI
+552 
-557 RPKQAQAEAEIA
+557 EIA

-574 LSRTKNELSGAS
+574 LSRTKNELAGAS

-639 AEAEI
+639 AETEI

-707 AGSSR
+707 VGGINLLR
-712 NYFRNSRS
+712 NTASLLIGDRS
-720 RTFTTGGQAVYDYR
+720 
-734 TFIVPDFWKNSD
+734 
-746 RFKRD
+746 
-751 YVRISFDVTFPVALV
+751 
-766 NDMPAMVHFSAHP
+766 
-779 WYAYRNLIFK
+779 K
-789 GGTVERQHFE
+789 GCWM
-799 FTIDLSSS
+799 SSS
-807 SETYQTNNVFIR
+807 GGNGRAISVEVLAPPKKMIKNMIR
-819 FGTNYGFPAGLQVV
+819 V
-833 IENAMLSVGNYF
+833 IENTNGGNKDLTQLVRLRIGEKYTISCYARVASDSPNANVNLLF
-845 PAYQPAYEDQED
+845 RSWANNTDLNRKFQKSISHKNWQKYSFTFTADAIENSIQFGQSGAGIIEICAPKIESGTLATDYSEAPEDIEGQI
-857 RVSVVESNFKQ
+857 STVESTFKQ
-868 RADSLDAGVSRL
+868 RADSLEAGVSRL
-880 TEGFRTKADISA
+880 TEGLRTKADISS

-943 NKSELT
+943 SKSELT
-949 QTAEELSSK
+949 QTAEELASK

-1056 IMLRSRLGDIGY
+1056 IMLRSRLGNIGY

-1078 IKRYVVHIPKGW
+1078 IKRYVVHILKGW

-1151 LEAGVSRLTEGLR
+1151 LEAGV
-1164 TKVDISA
+1164 
-1171 LNVTAENIRQSV
+1171 N
-1183 KSLETDTQNKL
+1183 
-1194 NQKLSQAEFEVRA
+1194 
-1207 GSIRQEILNATKD
+1207 
-1220 KASKSELTQ
+1220 
-1229 TAEELASKIASVHLG
+1229 
-1244 RRNLLKGT
+1244 
-1252 KELARYK
+1252 
-1259 PVSEYN
+1259 
-1265 GFKVIRT
+1265 
-1272 VAGATR
+1272 
-1278 YQDSYVERTVIPTAG
+1278 
-1293 TEYIAIFY
+1293 
-1301 ARASE
+1301 
-1306 NDYPVRCHFYNP
+1306 
-1318 NTVVSSENSSGYKS
+1318 
-1332 RSSDGLSIIRL
+1332 
-1343 STDWQLCW
+1343 
-1351 VKWTQTATDQA
+1351 
-1362 KTVIIGRHG
+1362 
-1371 PQVGGKEGVWVEICA
+1371 
-1386 PAIFEG
+1386 
-1392 NLAGDWSPAYEDQ
+1392 
-1405 DERVSVVESNFKQ
+1405 
-1418 RADSLEAGVSRLT
+1418 RLT

-1488 TKDKANKSELTQTA
+1488 TKDKASKSELTQTA
-1502 EELASKIASVQVGG
+1502 EELSSKIASVQVGG

-1548 IDVSDSPATGFDK
+1548 IDVLDSPATGFDK

-1693 QRADSLAAG
+1693 QRA
-1702 VNRLTEG
+1702 N
-1709 LRTKADIS
+1709 
-1717 ALNVTA
+1717 
-1723 ENIRQSVKSLET
+1723 
-1735 DTQNKLNQKLSQA
+1735 
-1748 EFEVRAGS
+1748 
-1756 IRQEILNATKDK
+1756 
-1768 ASKSELTQTA
+1768 
-1778 EELASRIASVQ
+1778 
-1789 ASGRNLFLNSLF
+1789 
-1801 KQDIP
+1801 
-1806 KTGIWTTS
+1806 
-1814 TYTATIDSESKYLGH
+1814 
-1829 KALKIIGLNPSGR
+1829 
-1842 DGGNPKVTY
+1842 
-1851 PALGQFGKVI
+1851 
-1861 PGSTTNQDV
+1861 
-1870 TISFYAKA
+1870 
-1878 NKNGIML
+1878 
-1885 RSRLGNIGYKT
+1885 
-1896 GNVTLSTEIKRYVVH
+1896 
-1911 IPKGWT
+1911 
-1917 NESKQT
+1917 
-1923 TNEWL
+1923 
-1928 FNFNQE
+1928 
-1934 GTIWIWMPKFEIS
+1934 
-1947 DVDTSYSEAPEDIEG
+1947 
-1962 QISTVE
+1962 
-1968 SNFKQRA
+1968 
-1975 DSLEAGVSRLTE
+1975 SLEAGV
-1987 GLRTKVDI
+1987 
-1995 SALNV
+1995 N
-2000 TAENI
+2000 
-2005 RQSVKSLET
+2005 
-2014 DTQNK
+2014 
-2019 LNQKL
+2019 
-2024 SQAEFEVR
+2024 
-2032 AGSIRQE
+2032 
-2039 ILNVTKDKAS
+2039 
-2049 KSELTQTAEELS
+2049 
-2061 SKIASVQVGGINLLR
+2061 
-2076 NTASL
+2076 
-2081 LIGDRSKGCWMSASG
+2081 
-2096 GNGRAISVEVLD
+2096 
-2108 PPKKMIKNMI
+2108 
-2118 RVIENTNGGNKDLTQ
+2118 
-2133 LVRLRIGEKY
+2133 
-2143 TISCYARIASDS
+2143 
-2155 PNANVNLLFRS
+2155 
-2166 WANNTDLNR
+2166 
-2175 KFQKSI
+2175 
-2181 SHKNWQK
+2181 
-2188 YSFTFT
+2188 
-2194 ADAIENS
+2194 
-2201 IQFGQSGA
+2201 
-2209 GIIEICAPKIESG
+2209 
-2222 TLATDYSEAPEDIEG
+2222 
-2237 QISTVESTFKQR
+2237 
-2249 ANSLDAGVSRL
+2249 RL

-2555 EESAR
+2555 EESTR

-2663 QGTDNQIS
+2663 QGTDNHIS

-2703 SQFANVTNQLARK
+2703 RQFANVTNQLARK

-2978 RLVGKL
+2978 RFVGKL

-3005 LKTANFEAGSVT
+3005 LKTGNFEAGSVT
-3017 TTILEAEAVTAEK
+3017 TTILDAEAVTAEK
-3030 LKVDNALIKKLT
+3030 LKVDDALIRKLT
-3042 ATDAFID
+3042 ANDAFID
-3049 QLISKRIFST
+3049 RLTSKRIFST

-3101 VGMGNGAGYGVRT
+3101 VGMGNGAGHGVRT

-3205 GSGSLKYWMEQKS
+3205 GSGSVKYWMEQKS

-3309 IIA
+3309 TIA

>member
-1 MLYLLNEDVRTVRW
+1 MDALTRRQFDRAMFAKERTLAIRVGEYASRDIKEASFEYGYIKGDTYKPGGTCAGSGKITFTSIITTFNKLDTLHPEIGLLVGDTYQWVKMGEYFINDIEIDRNRNTTTLELMDGMFKLNREYVTDLHFPAEVREV
-15 NGESLHE
+15 
-22 ATSAI
+22 
-27 VKETMN
+27 
-33 GDFTLTVK
+33 
-41 YPISDSG
+41 
-48 IYQLIQEDMLIKAPT
+48 IQEICL
-63 PVLGAQLFRIK
+63 
-74 KPVEHNDHLEITA
+74 
-87 YHISDDVMQRSI
+87 
-99 TQMSVT
+99 
-105 SQSCGMALSRMV
+105 
-117 QNTKTAL
+117 KT
-124 GDFSFNSDIQDRR
+124 
-137 TFNTTETETLYSVL
+137 
-151 LDGKHSI
+151 
-158 VGTWEGELVRDNFA
+158 
-172 MTVKKSRGENRGVVI
+172 
-187 TTHKNLKDYQ
+187 
-197 RTKNSQNVVT
+197 
-207 RIHARSTFKPEGAE
+207 
-221 KETTIRVTVDSPLI
+221 
-235 NSYPYINE
+235 
-243 KEYENNNA
+243 
-251 KSVEELQKW
+251 
-260 AQAKFSNEGID
+260 
-271 KISDAIKIEAYEL
+271 
-284 DGQVVHMGD
+284 
-293 TVNLKSWKHNVDVFK
+293 
-308 KAIAYEFDALKEEY
+308 
-322 ISLILDDKA
+322 
-331 GAGGSRTSGGLSSA
+331 
-345 ADAILG
+345 
-351 VTESAQEVALEK
+351 
-363 ALQNAD
+363 
-369 LDFDHKAG
+369 
-377 LLRQEISDGIELAKA
+377 GIELANDYFGISAMRYHIEQVPEGKKLSFRDMLSAMTQMIGMSCFFNREGKMEIRDLTESNITINADSYFLHGLTKSEIEYQISGITCKTDKKSLTVGMKTGRSLELDNVFMTQSALNDLYYKLKNLTYYPYNLNYQGHLLLEVGQWVTIQTNKKETFKVPVLSQSFTFKGGLRGRISADSKA
-392 KAEEVKQELSDTI
+392 GNDTQYSYEGTITKQIKQQDGVEAKVQAQIEAADKDFDQKVDKIKKDFNDQVELAKARAEEVKRELSDTI

-419 AKRRAEEALRNAG
+419 AKRKAEEALRN
-432 ASSLLA
+432 
-438 QEAKR
+438 
-443 IGLDSVARLE
+443 
-453 EFKSQTTS
+453 
-461 AQTALSGDLDA
+461 
-472 LKRTIVNDIR
+472 
-482 PKQAQVEA
+482 
-490 EIAKQVEALVQTKK
+490 
-504 ELAGASTLLAQEAK
+504 AGASTLLAQEAK
-518 RIELD
+518 RIGLD

-547 VLKRT
+547 ALKGT
-552 IANDI
+552 IVNDI
-557 RPKQAQAEAEIA
+557 RPKQAQAETEIA

-574 LSRTKNELSGAS
+574 LSRTKNELAGAS
-586 TLLAQEAKRIELD
+586 TLFAQEAKRIELD
-599 SVARLEAFKSQTTS
+599 SVARLEAFKLQTTS

-639 AEAEI
+639 AETEI

-691 LTQTAEELAS
+691 LTQTAEELS
-701 RIASVQ
+701 
-707 AGSSR
+707 
-712 NYFRNSRS
+712 
-720 RTFTTGGQAVYDYR
+720 
-734 TFIVPDFWKNSD
+734 
-746 RFKRD
+746 
-751 YVRISFDVTFPVALV
+751 
-766 NDMPAMVHFSAHP
+766 
-779 WYAYRNLIFK
+779 
-789 GGTVERQHFE
+789 
-799 FTIDLSSS
+799 
-807 SETYQTNNVFIR
+807 
-819 FGTNYGFPAGLQVV
+819 
-833 IENAMLSVGNYF
+833 
-845 PAYQPAYEDQED
+845 
-857 RVSVVESNFKQ
+857 
-868 RADSLDAGVSRL
+868 
-880 TEGFRTKADISA
+880 
-892 LNVTAENIRQSVKS
+892 
-906 LETDTQN
+906 
-913 KLNQKLSQAEFEVRA
+913 
-928 GSIRQEILNATKDKA
+928 
-943 NKSELT
+943 
-949 QTAEELSSK
+949 
-958 IASVQASGRNLFL
+958 
-971 NSLFKQ
+971 
-977 DISKTGIWTTST
+977 
-989 YTATI
+989 
-994 DSESKYLGHKALK
+994 
-1007 IIGLNPSGRDGGNP
+1007 
-1021 KVTYPALGQFG
+1021 
-1032 KVIPGSTTNQ
+1032 
-1042 DVTIS
+1042 
-1047 FYAKANKNG
+1047 
-1056 IMLRSRLGDIGY
+1056 
-1068 KTGNVTLSTE
+1068 
-1078 IKRYVVHIPKGW
+1078 
-1090 TNESKQTTNEWL
+1090 
-1102 FNFNQEGTIWI
+1102 
-1113 WMPKFEISDVDTSY
+1113 
-1127 SEAPEDIEGQIS
+1127 
-1139 TVESTF
+1139 
-1145 KQRANS
+1145 
-1151 LEAGVSRLTEGLR
+1151 
-1164 TKVDISA
+1164 
-1171 LNVTAENIRQSV
+1171 
-1183 KSLETDTQNKL
+1183 
-1194 NQKLSQAEFEVRA
+1194 
-1207 GSIRQEILNATKD
+1207 
-1220 KASKSELTQ
+1220 
-1229 TAEELASKIASVHLG
+1229 
-1244 RRNLLKGT
+1244 
-1252 KELARYK
+1252 
-1259 PVSEYN
+1259 
-1265 GFKVIRT
+1265 
-1272 VAGATR
+1272 
-1278 YQDSYVERTVIPTAG
+1278 
-1293 TEYIAIFY
+1293 
-1301 ARASE
+1301 
-1306 NDYPVRCHFYNP
+1306 
-1318 NTVVSSENSSGYKS
+1318 
-1332 RSSDGLSIIRL
+1332 
-1343 STDWQLCW
+1343 
-1351 VKWTQTATDQA
+1351 
-1362 KTVIIGRHG
+1362 
-1371 PQVGGKEGVWVEICA
+1371 
-1386 PAIFEG
+1386 
-1392 NLAGDWSPAYEDQ
+1392 
-1405 DERVSVVESNFKQ
+1405 
-1418 RADSLEAGVSRLT
+1418 
-1431 EGLRTKA
+1431 
-1438 DISSLN
+1438 
-1444 VTAENIRQSVKSLE
+1444 
-1458 TDTQNKL
+1458 
-1465 NQKLSQAEFEVRA
+1465 
-1478 GSIRQ
+1478 
-1483 EILNA
+1483 
-1488 TKDKANKSELTQTA
+1488 
-1502 EELASKIASVQVGG
+1502 SKIASVQVGG

-1693 QRADSLAAG
+1693 QRANSLDAG
-1702 VNRLTEG
+1702 VRSLTEG

-1717 ALNVTA
+1717 
-1723 ENIRQSVKSLET
+1723 S
-1735 DTQNKLNQKLSQA
+1735 
-1748 EFEVRAGS
+1748 
-1756 IRQEILNATKDK
+1756 
-1768 ASKSELTQTA
+1768 
-1778 EELASRIASVQ
+1778 
-1789 ASGRNLFLNSLF
+1789 
-1801 KQDIP
+1801 
-1806 KTGIWTTS
+1806 
-1814 TYTATIDSESKYLGH
+1814 
-1829 KALKIIGLNPSGR
+1829 
-1842 DGGNPKVTY
+1842 
-1851 PALGQFGKVI
+1851 
-1861 PGSTTNQDV
+1861 
-1870 TISFYAKA
+1870 
-1878 NKNGIML
+1878 
-1885 RSRLGNIGYKT
+1885 
-1896 GNVTLSTEIKRYVVH
+1896 
-1911 IPKGWT
+1911 
-1917 NESKQT
+1917 
-1923 TNEWL
+1923 
-1928 FNFNQE
+1928 
-1934 GTIWIWMPKFEIS
+1934 
-1947 DVDTSYSEAPEDIEG
+1947 
-1962 QISTVE
+1962 
-1968 SNFKQRA
+1968 
-1975 DSLEAGVSRLTE
+1975 
-1987 GLRTKVDI
+1987 
-1995 SALNV
+1995 
-2000 TAENI
+2000 
-2005 RQSVKSLET
+2005 
-2014 DTQNK
+2014 
-2019 LNQKL
+2019 
-2024 SQAEFEVR
+2024 
-2032 AGSIRQE
+2032 
-2039 ILNVTKDKAS
+2039 
-2049 KSELTQTAEELS
+2049 
-2061 SKIASVQVGGINLLR
+2061 
-2076 NTASL
+2076 
-2081 LIGDRSKGCWMSASG
+2081 
-2096 GNGRAISVEVLD
+2096 
-2108 PPKKMIKNMI
+2108 
-2118 RVIENTNGGNKDLTQ
+2118 
-2133 LVRLRIGEKY
+2133 
-2143 TISCYARIASDS
+2143 
-2155 PNANVNLLFRS
+2155 
-2166 WANNTDLNR
+2166 
-2175 KFQKSI
+2175 
-2181 SHKNWQK
+2181 
-2188 YSFTFT
+2188 
-2194 ADAIENS
+2194 
-2201 IQFGQSGA
+2201 
-2209 GIIEICAPKIESG
+2209 
-2222 TLATDYSEAPEDIEG
+2222 
-2237 QISTVESTFKQR
+2237 
-2249 ANSLDAGVSRL
+2249 
-2260 TEGLRTKVDISAL
+2260 L

-2389 DFSSRLYQ
+2389 DFSSRLYR

-2512 GLITEAKATF
+2512 GLITEAKTTF

-2592 VKTSANKDIASQI
+2592 VKTSAHKDIASQI

-2760 VGKYSVSGPNLIKNS
+2760 VAKNASNGQNLLKGTKDFSGGWKNKGANWKKHAEKYKGVDVL
-2775 DFKNATNEWGSTQN
+2775 FKNNSWNGVGQEIDAKIGEVYTFSLWMKSDWKNDTVNFYVNRNGSVEKGWGVPSETSVAITSEWK
-2789 LGRLV
+2789 RY
-2794 KHSFY
+2794 SFTF
-2799 HNGQKDLMRLSNA
+2799 KI
-2812 TKNENFLY
+2812 T
-2820 SHRFNLERNTDYVLN
+2820 V
-2835 FRGFNNSALASYDV
+2835 
-2849 YILGRRAGESDGFT
+2849 DGFIFPRVERLNQNT
-2863 IVKKVVS
+2863 
-2870 SKKLSTSRCED
+2870 
-2881 VSVTFNSGE
+2881 N
-2890 MDNAYIRFDNNGSS
+2890 
-2904 SGTAD
+2904 
-2909 LYITEVDLYKGYK
+2909 LYIAGLKLEKGSYATPYTEA
-2922 PRTWQPHP
+2922 P
-2930 EDAVADANKKL
+2930 EDTD
-2941 EATQTKMTQLAG
+2941 EAIRSVQSQLTG
-2953 SWVVENINSAGDI
+2953 SWAVQNINSAGDI

-2978 RLVGKL
+2978 RFVGKL

-3017 TTILEAEAVTAEK
+3017 TTILDAEAVTAD
-3030 LKVDNALIKKLT
+3030 KVRFDAAFIRKMT
-3042 ATDAFID
+3042 ANDAFID
-3049 QLISKRIFST
+3049 QLTSGRIFST

-3205 GSGSLKYWMEQKS
+3205 GSGSVKYWMEQKS

-3267 PRIVSRDPENPDG
+3267 PKIVSRDPENPDG

-3309 IIA
+3309 TIA

>member
-1 MLYLLNEDVRTVRW
+1 MDALTRRQFDRAMFAKERTLAIRVGEYASRDIKEASFEYGYIKGDTYKPGGTCAGSGKITFTSIITTFNKLDTLHPEIGLLVGDTYQWVKMGEYFINDIEIDRNRNTTTLELMDGMFKLNREYVTDLHFPAEVREVIQEICLKTGIELANDYFGISAMRYHIEQVPEGKKLSFRDMLSAMTQVIGMSCFFNREGKMEIRDLTESNITINADSYFLHGLTKSEIEYQIAGITCKTDKKSLTVGMKTGRSLELDNVFMTQSALNDLYYKLKNLTYYPYNLNYQGHLLLEVGQWVTIQTNK
-15 NGESLHE
+15 
-22 ATSAI
+22 
-27 VKETMN
+27 KET
-33 GDFTLTVK
+33 FKV
-41 YPISDSG
+41 
-48 IYQLIQEDMLIKAPT
+48 
-63 PVLGAQLFRIK
+63 PVL
-74 KPVEHNDHLEITA
+74 
-87 YHISDDVMQRSI
+87 
-99 TQMSVT
+99 
-105 SQSCGMALSRMV
+105 SQS
-117 QNTKTAL
+117 
-124 GDFSFNSDIQDRR
+124 F
-137 TFNTTETETLYSVL
+137 
-151 LDGKHSI
+151 
-158 VGTWEGELVRDNFA
+158 
-172 MTVKKSRGENRGVVI
+172 
-187 TTHKNLKDYQ
+187 
-197 RTKNSQNVVT
+197 
-207 RIHARSTFKPEGAE
+207 TFKGGLRGRISADSKAGNDTQYSYEG
-221 KETTIRVTVDSPLI
+221 TIT
-235 NSYPYINE
+235 
-243 KEYENNNA
+243 K
-251 KSVEELQKW
+251 Q
-260 AQAKFSNEGID
+260 
-271 KISDAIKIEAYEL
+271 IKQQDGIEAKIQAQIE
-284 DGQVVHMGD
+284 
-293 TVNLKSWKHNVDVFK
+293 
-308 KAIAYEFDALKEEY
+308 
-322 ISLILDDKA
+322 
-331 GAGGSRTSGGLSSA
+331 A
-345 ADAILG
+345 ADAAFDA
-351 VTESAQEVALEK
+351 EFDKREK
-363 ALQNAD
+363 AITDA
-369 LDFDHKAG
+369 
-377 LLRQEISDGIELAKA
+377 IELAKA
-392 KAEEVKQELSDTI
+392 RAEEVKRELSDTI

-419 AKRRAEEALRNAG
+419 TKRKAEEALRN
-432 ASSLLA
+432 
-438 QEAKR
+438 
-443 IGLDSVARLE
+443 
-453 EFKSQTTS
+453 
-461 AQTALSGDLDA
+461 
-472 LKRTIVNDIR
+472 
-482 PKQAQVEA
+482 
-490 EIAKQVEALVQTKK
+490 
-504 ELAGASTLLAQEAK
+504 AGASTLLAQEAK
-518 RIELD
+518 RI
-523 SVARL
+523 
-528 EAFKSQTTSAQ
+528 
-539 TALSGDLD
+539 G
-547 VLKRT
+547 
-552 IANDI
+552 
-557 RPKQAQAEAEIA
+557 
-569 KQVEA
+569 
-574 LSRTKNELSGAS
+574 
-586 TLLAQEAKRIELD
+586 LD

-662 SAQATYEETTT
+662 SAQATYKETTT

-683 NGKASKSE
+683 NG
-691 LTQTAEELAS
+691 
-701 RIASVQ
+701 
-707 AGSSR
+707 
-712 NYFRNSRS
+712 
-720 RTFTTGGQAVYDYR
+720 
-734 TFIVPDFWKNSD
+734 
-746 RFKRD
+746 
-751 YVRISFDVTFPVALV
+751 
-766 NDMPAMVHFSAHP
+766 
-779 WYAYRNLIFK
+779 
-789 GGTVERQHFE
+789 
-799 FTIDLSSS
+799 
-807 SETYQTNNVFIR
+807 
-819 FGTNYGFPAGLQVV
+819 
-833 IENAMLSVGNYF
+833 
-845 PAYQPAYEDQED
+845 
-857 RVSVVESNFKQ
+857 
-868 RADSLDAGVSRL
+868 
-880 TEGFRTKADISA
+880 
-892 LNVTAENIRQSVKS
+892 
-906 LETDTQN
+906 
-913 KLNQKLSQAEFEVRA
+913 
-928 GSIRQEILNATKDKA
+928 
-943 NKSELT
+943 
-949 QTAEELSSK
+949 
-958 IASVQASGRNLFL
+958 
-971 NSLFKQ
+971 
-977 DISKTGIWTTST
+977 
-989 YTATI
+989 
-994 DSESKYLGHKALK
+994 
-1007 IIGLNPSGRDGGNP
+1007 
-1021 KVTYPALGQFG
+1021 
-1032 KVIPGSTTNQ
+1032 
-1042 DVTIS
+1042 
-1047 FYAKANKNG
+1047 
-1056 IMLRSRLGDIGY
+1056 
-1068 KTGNVTLSTE
+1068 
-1078 IKRYVVHIPKGW
+1078 
-1090 TNESKQTTNEWL
+1090 
-1102 FNFNQEGTIWI
+1102 
-1113 WMPKFEISDVDTSY
+1113 
-1127 SEAPEDIEGQIS
+1127 
-1139 TVESTF
+1139 
-1145 KQRANS
+1145 
-1151 LEAGVSRLTEGLR
+1151 
-1164 TKVDISA
+1164 
-1171 LNVTAENIRQSV
+1171 
-1183 KSLETDTQNKL
+1183 
-1194 NQKLSQAEFEVRA
+1194 
-1207 GSIRQEILNATKD
+1207 
-1220 KASKSELTQ
+1220 
-1229 TAEELASKIASVHLG
+1229 
-1244 RRNLLKGT
+1244 
-1252 KELARYK
+1252 
-1259 PVSEYN
+1259 
-1265 GFKVIRT
+1265 
-1272 VAGATR
+1272 
-1278 YQDSYVERTVIPTAG
+1278 
-1293 TEYIAIFY
+1293 
-1301 ARASE
+1301 
-1306 NDYPVRCHFYNP
+1306 
-1318 NTVVSSENSSGYKS
+1318 
-1332 RSSDGLSIIRL
+1332 
-1343 STDWQLCW
+1343 
-1351 VKWTQTATDQA
+1351 
-1362 KTVIIGRHG
+1362 
-1371 PQVGGKEGVWVEICA
+1371 
-1386 PAIFEG
+1386 
-1392 NLAGDWSPAYEDQ
+1392 
-1405 DERVSVVESNFKQ
+1405 
-1418 RADSLEAGVSRLT
+1418 
-1431 EGLRTKA
+1431 
-1438 DISSLN
+1438 
-1444 VTAENIRQSVKSLE
+1444 
-1458 TDTQNKL
+1458 
-1465 NQKLSQAEFEVRA
+1465 
-1478 GSIRQ
+1478 
-1483 EILNA
+1483 
-1488 TKDKANKSELTQTA
+1488 
-1502 EELASKIASVQVGG
+1502 
-1516 RNYIRGTKR
+1516 
-1525 MMLARGLWAS
+1525 
-1535 GTFRPSGAGTAKT
+1535 
-1548 IDVSDSPATGFDK
+1548 
-1561 AIRLTSSN
+1561 
-1569 ARDQIGIA
+1569 
-1577 QDGFYIS
+1577 
-1584 QGTYTMS
+1584 
-1591 CWVKGRRGQ
+1591 
-1600 KVKLQT
+1600 
-1606 YWQVNDNSGISPI
+1606 
-1619 FTLKDEN
+1619 
-1626 WTKLSFTSARNRAG
+1626 
-1640 VASIGYVYLVNAEVG
+1640 
-1655 EYLDVLAPQLEDGSL
+1655 
-1670 ATSSKEAP
+1670 
-1678 EDIEGQISTVESTFK
+1678 
-1693 QRADSLAAG
+1693 
-1702 VNRLTEG
+1702 
-1709 LRTKADIS
+1709 
-1717 ALNVTA
+1717 
-1723 ENIRQSVKSLET
+1723 
-1735 DTQNKLNQKLSQA
+1735 
-1748 EFEVRAGS
+1748 
-1756 IRQEILNATKDK
+1756 K

-1814 TYTATIDSESKYLGH
+1814 TYTAAIDSESKYLGH

-1968 SNFKQRA
+1968 S
-1975 DSLEAGVSRLTE
+1975 
-1987 GLRTKVDI
+1987 
-1995 SALNV
+1995 
-2000 TAENI
+2000 
-2005 RQSVKSLET
+2005 
-2014 DTQNK
+2014 
-2019 LNQKL
+2019 
-2024 SQAEFEVR
+2024 
-2032 AGSIRQE
+2032 
-2039 ILNVTKDKAS
+2039 
-2049 KSELTQTAEELS
+2049 
-2061 SKIASVQVGGINLLR
+2061 
-2076 NTASL
+2076 
-2081 LIGDRSKGCWMSASG
+2081 
-2096 GNGRAISVEVLD
+2096 
-2108 PPKKMIKNMI
+2108 
-2118 RVIENTNGGNKDLTQ
+2118 
-2133 LVRLRIGEKY
+2133 
-2143 TISCYARIASDS
+2143 
-2155 PNANVNLLFRS
+2155 
-2166 WANNTDLNR
+2166 
-2175 KFQKSI
+2175 
-2181 SHKNWQK
+2181 
-2188 YSFTFT
+2188 
-2194 ADAIENS
+2194 
-2201 IQFGQSGA
+2201 
-2209 GIIEICAPKIESG
+2209 
-2222 TLATDYSEAPEDIEG
+2222 
-2237 QISTVESTFKQR
+2237 TFKQR

-2260 TEGLRTKVDISAL
+2260 TEGLRTKADISAL

-2555 EESAR
+2555 EESTR

-2978 RLVGKL
+2978 RFVGKL

-3017 TTILEAEAVTAEK
+3017 TTILDAEAVTAD
-3030 LKVDNALIKKLT
+3030 KVRFDAAFIRKMIAN
-3042 ATDAFID
+3042 DAFID
-3049 QLISKRIFST
+3049 QLTSKRIFST

-3082 LGQFDQGGGRWIS
+3082 IGRFAQGRGRWIS
-3095 GVNQFS
+3095 GINQFS
-3101 VGMGNGAGYGVRT
+3101 VGMGNGEGGSYNGENT
-3114 AFWANWGNNWNYAGP
+3114 AFWANWGHSWNSPGP
-3129 KAWNVNTDGKMYCR
+3129 NAWYVTTSGNMYCR
-3143 NEVGFYDQVD
+3143 NGADFHGKVD

-3205 GSGSLKYWMEQKS
+3205 GSGSVKYWMEQKS

-3309 IIA
+3309 TIA